1 MYQFSV
7 GKLIIILLVLLFSVL
22 YILPTPGAFFDPL
35 YGHLPLWMQK
45 RLPQFETTDANTIQV
60 DLKGVKYPTGVDF
73 GDATKILQQ
82 ILRSQLDKIGFD
94 LQDGETGDYLFQVNE
109 TKDLLKVQFLAD
121 KSQLELGRILRSLHL
136 RGSMPEVI
144 RRLVPAERLQLGLDL
159 KGGVYLVLEVDIE
172 ESKKDLLQEHRVSI
186 PNQLRSAKPRILCRT
201 VEEQGETLL
210 VHIGIPSRIRNV
222 PSERQEYLNKAEEI
236 LESLDFFTSPVSF
249 EDRENDKEKIVI
261 YKLEIAKAERYSDQ
275 AIDRVLTVL
284 RNRIDAFGVTEPSIR
299 REEGKP
305 RIIIELPGAKDSSK
319 SLDIVKTMGQLEFK
333 IVKNNPGTNSP
344 WIVSKGSKPDP
355 TELPEET
362 EVRQH
367 YEDESWFVVEKLA
380 SVSGDRIRNAYP
392 SPGQTGLEIVVSLE
406 LDGAGARS
414 FAEVTT
420 QHTGELLAII
430 LDNKVQSAPRINEP
444 IPSGNAQISGK
455 FSIDE
460 ATYLANILKS
470 GAYPVQVQIAEERTA
485 SPTLGQK
492 SIKNGIK
499 AGVIGMGLVLLF
511 MLVYYHASGL
521 IAIVA
526 LVFNMLIVLGGL
538 AGFGATLTLPGIAGL
553 VLTIGMGVDA
563 NVLIFE
569 RIREELR
576 RNKGS
581 GKTVWLAIENGYSR
595 AFWTILDAN
604 LTTFA
609 VALILYNFGT
619 GPIRGFAVTL
629 SIGILA
635 SFFTAIV
642 VTKELY
648 GWFIGN
654 RQIEKLSI

>member
-1 MYQFSV
+1 MYQFSA
-7 GKLIIILLVLLFSVL
+7 GKLILILLVLIFSVL
-22 YILPTPGAFFDPL
+22 YILPTPDRFFDPL
-35 YGHLPLWMQK
+35 YGHMPLWMQK
-45 RLPQFETTDANTIQV
+45 KLPQSQFETVQENSIEVNLKDVQFPKGTDFV
-60 DLKGVKYPTGVDF
+60 DTTETLQLILKN
-73 GDATKILQQ
+73 
-82 ILRSQLDKIGFD
+82 RLDKAGFS
-94 LQDGETGDYLFQVNE
+94 LSDGVNGDYQFEVDEANE
-109 TKDLLKVQFLAD
+109 RLKVLFLMD
-121 KSQLELGRILRSLHL
+121 KSQNELQRILSQLHL
-136 RGSMPEVI
+136 WGRMPEIV

-159 KGGVYLVLEVDIE
+159 RGGVYLVLEVNID
-172 ESKKDLLQEHRVSI
+172 ESKKDLLEETKISI
-186 PNQLRSAKPRILCRT
+186 PNQMRSATPRILCRT

-210 VHIGIPSRIRNV
+210 VQVGIPSRIQNNKD
-222 PSERQEYLNKAEEI
+222 EKQTYLSKAEEI
-236 LESLDFFTSPVSF
+236 LDSIDFFTQPIRVDTVGS
-249 EDRENDKEKIVI
+249 KIVTYQI
-261 YKLEIAKAERYSDQ
+261 GITEAEKYSDQ

-284 RNRIDAFGVTEPSIR
+284 RNRIDAFGVSEPSIR

-333 IVKNNPGTNSP
+333 VVKSNPANSSP
-344 WIVSKGSKPDP
+344 WILPKGSKPKPD
-355 TELPEET
+355 ELPEGT
-362 EVRQH
+362 EVIQH
-367 YEDESWFVVEKLA
+367 YEDDSWFVVEKLA

-392 SPGQTGLEIVVSLE
+392 SRGGQTGLDIVVSLE
-406 LDGAGARS
+406 LDAAGTRS

-430 LDNKVQSAPRINEP
+430 LDNKIQSAPRINEP
-444 IPSGNAQISGK
+444 IPSGNAQISGS
-455 FSIDE
+455 FSFDE

-485 SPTLGQK
+485 SPTLGQQ
-492 SIKNGIK
+492 SIKNGMY
-499 AGVIGMGLVLLF
+499 AGLFGMGVVLLF
-511 MLVYYHASGL
+511 MLIYYRGSGL
-521 IAIVA
+521 VAIVA
-526 LVFNMLIVLGGL
+526 LAFNMLIVLGGL

-553 VLTIGMGVDA
+553 VLTIGMAVDA

-576 RNKGS
+576 NGRR
-581 GKTVWLAIENGYSR
+581 VWTAIENGYSR

-609 VALILYNFGT
+609 VALVLYNFGT

-654 RQIEKLSI
+654 RQISKLSI

>member
-1 MYQFSV
+1 MYQFSA
-7 GKLIIILLVLLFSVL
+7 GKLILILLVLIFSVL
-22 YILPTPGAFFDPL
+22 YILPTPDRFFDPL
-35 YGHLPLWMQK
+35 YGHMPLWMQK
-45 RLPQFETTDANTIQV
+45 KLPQSQFETVQENSIEVNLKDVQFPKGTDFVDTTETLQLILKNRLDKAGFSLSDGVNGDYQFEVDEANER
-60 DLKGVKYPTGVDF
+60 LKVLFLMDKSQNE
-73 GDATKILQQ
+73 LQQ
-82 ILRSQLDKIGFD
+82 ILSQL
-94 LQDGETGDYLFQVNE
+94 
-109 TKDLLKVQFLAD
+109 
-121 KSQLELGRILRSLHL
+121 HL
-136 RGSMPEVI
+136 WGSMPEIV

-159 KGGVYLVLEVDIE
+159 RGGVYLVLEVNID
-172 ESKKDLLQEHRVSI
+172 ESKKDLLEETKISI
-186 PNQLRSAKPRILCRT
+186 PNQMRSATPRILCRT

-210 VHIGIPSRIRNV
+210 VQVGIPSRIQNNKD
-222 PSERQEYLNKAEEI
+222 EKQTYLSKAEEI
-236 LESLDFFTSPVSF
+236 LDSIDFFTQPIRVDTVGS
-249 EDRENDKEKIVI
+249 KIVTYQI
-261 YKLEIAKAERYSDQ
+261 GITEAEKYSDQ

-284 RNRIDAFGVTEPSIR
+284 RNRIDAFGVSEPSIR

-333 IVKNNPGTNSP
+333 VVKSNPANSSP
-344 WIVSKGSKPDP
+344 WILPKGSKPKPD
-355 TELPEET
+355 ELPEGT
-362 EVRQH
+362 EVIQH
-367 YEDESWFVVEKLA
+367 YEDDSWFVVEKLA

-392 SPGQTGLEIVVSLE
+392 SRGGQTGLDIVVSLE
-406 LDGAGARS
+406 LDAAGTRS

-430 LDNKVQSAPRINEP
+430 LDNKIQSAPRINEP
-444 IPSGNAQISGK
+444 IPSGNAQISGS
-455 FSIDE
+455 FSFDE

-485 SPTLGQK
+485 SPTLGQQ
-492 SIKNGIK
+492 SIKNGMY
-499 AGVIGMGLVLLF
+499 AGLFGMGVVLLF
-511 MLVYYHASGL
+511 MLIYYRGSGL
-521 IAIVA
+521 VAIIALA
-526 LVFNMLIVLGGL
+526 FNMLIVLGGL

-553 VLTIGMGVDA
+553 VLTIGMAVDA

-576 RNKGS
+576 NGRR
-581 GKTVWLAIENGYSR
+581 VWTAIENGYSR

-609 VALILYNFGT
+609 VALVLYNFGT

-654 RQIEKLSI
+654 RQISKLSI

>member
-1 MYQFSV
+1 MYQFSA
-7 GKLIIILLVLLFSVL
+7 GKLILILLVLIFSVL
-22 YILPTPGAFFDPL
+22 YILPTPDRFFDPL
-35 YGHLPLWMQK
+35 YGHMPLWMQK
-45 RLPQFETTDANTIQV
+45 KLPQSQFETVQENSIEVNLKDVQFPKGTDFVDTTETLQLILKNRLDKAGFSLSDGVNGDYQFEVDEANER
-60 DLKGVKYPTGVDF
+60 LKVLFLMDKSQNE
-73 GDATKILQQ
+73 LQQ
-82 ILRSQLDKIGFD
+82 ILSQL
-94 LQDGETGDYLFQVNE
+94 
-109 TKDLLKVQFLAD
+109 
-121 KSQLELGRILRSLHL
+121 HL
-136 RGSMPEVI
+136 WGSMPEIV

-159 KGGVYLVLEVDIE
+159 RGGVYLVLEVNID
-172 ESKKDLLQEHRVSI
+172 ESKKDLLEETKISI
-186 PNQLRSAKPRILCRT
+186 PNQMRSATPRILCRT

-210 VHIGIPSRIRNV
+210 VQVGIPSRIQNNKD
-222 PSERQEYLNKAEEI
+222 EKQTYLSKAEEI
-236 LESLDFFTSPVSF
+236 LDSIDFFTQPIRVDTVGS
-249 EDRENDKEKIVI
+249 KIVTYQI
-261 YKLEIAKAERYSDQ
+261 GITEAEKYSDQ

-284 RNRIDAFGVTEPSIR
+284 RNRIDAFGVSEPSIR

-333 IVKNNPGTNSP
+333 VVKSNPANSSP
-344 WIVSKGSKPDP
+344 WILPKGSKPKPD
-355 TELPEET
+355 ELPEGT
-362 EVRQH
+362 EVIQH
-367 YEDESWFVVEKLA
+367 YEDDSWFVVEKLA

-392 SPGQTGLEIVVSLE
+392 SRGGQTGLDIVVSLE
-406 LDGAGARS
+406 LDAAGTRS

-430 LDNKVQSAPRINEP
+430 LDNKIQSAPRINEP
-444 IPSGNAQISGK
+444 IPSGNAQISGS
-455 FSIDE
+455 FSFDE

-485 SPTLGQK
+485 SPTLGQQ
-492 SIKNGIK
+492 SIQNGMY
-499 AGVIGMGLVLLF
+499 AGLFGMGVVLLF
-511 MLVYYHASGL
+511 MLIYYRGSGL
-521 IAIVA
+521 VAIVA
-526 LVFNMLIVLGGL
+526 LAFNMLIVLGGL

-553 VLTIGMGVDA
+553 VLTIGMAVDA

-576 RNKGS
+576 NGRR
-581 GKTVWLAIENGYSR
+581 VWTAIENGYSR

-609 VALILYNFGT
+609 VALVLYNFGT

-654 RQIEKLSI
+654 RQISKLSI

>member
-1 MYQFSV
+1 MYQFSA
-7 GKLIIILLVLLFSVL
+7 GKLILILLVLIFSVL
-22 YILPTPGAFFDPL
+22 YILPTPDRFFDPL
-35 YGHLPLWMQK
+35 YGHMPLWMQK
-45 RLPQFETTDANTIQV
+45 KLPQSQFETVQENSIEVNLKDVQFPKGTDFVDTTETLQLILKNRLDKAGFSLSDGVNGDYQFEVDEANER
-60 DLKGVKYPTGVDF
+60 LKVLFLMDKSQNE
-73 GDATKILQQ
+73 LQQ
-82 ILRSQLDKIGFD
+82 ILSQL
-94 LQDGETGDYLFQVNE
+94 
-109 TKDLLKVQFLAD
+109 
-121 KSQLELGRILRSLHL
+121 HL
-136 RGSMPEVI
+136 WGSMPEIV

-159 KGGVYLVLEVDIE
+159 RGGVYLVLEVNID
-172 ESKKDLLQEHRVSI
+172 ESKKDLLEETKTSI
-186 PNQLRSAKPRILCRT
+186 PNQMRSATPRILCRT

-210 VHIGIPSRIRNV
+210 VQVGIPSRIQNNKD
-222 PSERQEYLNKAEEI
+222 EKQTYLSKAEEI
-236 LESLDFFTSPVSF
+236 LDSIDFFTQPIRVDTVGS
-249 EDRENDKEKIVI
+249 KIVTYQI
-261 YKLEIAKAERYSDQ
+261 GITEAEKYSDQ

-284 RNRIDAFGVTEPSIR
+284 RNRIDAFGVSEPSIR

-305 RIIIELPGAKDSSK
+305 RIMIELPGAKDSSK

-333 IVKNNPGTNSP
+333 VVKSNPANSSP
-344 WIVSKGSKPDP
+344 WILPKGSKPKPD
-355 TELPEET
+355 ELPEGT
-362 EVRQH
+362 EVIQH
-367 YEDESWFVVEKLA
+367 YEDDSWFVVEKLA

-392 SPGQTGLEIVVSLE
+392 SRGGQTGLDIVVSLE
-406 LDGAGARS
+406 LDAAGTRN

-430 LDNKVQSAPRINEP
+430 LDNKIQSAPRINEP
-444 IPSGNAQISGK
+444 IPSGNAQISGS
-455 FSIDE
+455 FSFDE

-485 SPTLGQK
+485 SPTLGQQ
-492 SIKNGIK
+492 SIKNGMY
-499 AGVIGMGLVLLF
+499 AGLFGMGVVLLF
-511 MLVYYHASGL
+511 MLIYYRGSGL
-521 IAIVA
+521 VAIVA
-526 LVFNMLIVLGGL
+526 LAFNMLIVLGGL

-553 VLTIGMGVDA
+553 VLTIGMAVDA

-576 RNKGS
+576 NGRR
-581 GKTVWLAIENGYSR
+581 VWTAIENGYSR

-609 VALILYNFGT
+609 VALVLYNFGT

-654 RQIEKLSI
+654 RQISKLSI

>member
-1 MYQFSV
+1 MYQFSA
-7 GKLIIILLVLLFSVL
+7 GKLILILLVLIFSVL
-22 YILPTPGAFFDPL
+22 YILPTPDRFFDPL
-35 YGHLPLWMQK
+35 YGHMPLWMQK
-45 RLPQFETTDANTIQV
+45 KLPQSQFETVQENSIEVNLKDVQFPKGTDFVDTTETLQLILKNRLDKAGFSLSDGVNGDYQFEVDEANER
-60 DLKGVKYPTGVDF
+60 LKVLFLMDKSQNE
-73 GDATKILQQ
+73 LQQ
-82 ILRSQLDKIGFD
+82 ILSQL
-94 LQDGETGDYLFQVNE
+94 
-109 TKDLLKVQFLAD
+109 
-121 KSQLELGRILRSLHL
+121 HL
-136 RGSMPEVI
+136 WGSMPEIV

-159 KGGVYLVLEVDIE
+159 RGGVYLVLEVNID
-172 ESKKDLLQEHRVSI
+172 ESKKDLLEETKISI
-186 PNQLRSAKPRILCRT
+186 PNQMRSATPRILCRT

-210 VHIGIPSRIRNV
+210 VQVGIPSRIQNNKD
-222 PSERQEYLNKAEEI
+222 EKQTYLSKAEEI
-236 LESLDFFTSPVSF
+236 LDSIDFFTQPIRVDTVGS
-249 EDRENDKEKIVI
+249 KIVTYQI
-261 YKLEIAKAERYSDQ
+261 GITEAEKYSDQ

-284 RNRIDAFGVTEPSIR
+284 RNRIDAFGVSEPSIR

-333 IVKNNPGTNSP
+333 VVKSNPANSSP
-344 WIVSKGSKPDP
+344 WILPKGSKPKPD
-355 TELPEET
+355 ELPEGT
-362 EVRQH
+362 EVIQH
-367 YEDESWFVVEKLA
+367 YEDDSWFVVEKLA

-392 SPGQTGLEIVVSLE
+392 SRGGQTGLDIVVSLE
-406 LDGAGARS
+406 LDAAGTRS

-430 LDNKVQSAPRINEP
+430 LDNKIQSAPRINEP
-444 IPSGNAQISGK
+444 IPSGNAQISGS
-455 FSIDE
+455 FSFDE

-485 SPTLGQK
+485 SPTLGQR
-492 SIKNGIK
+492 SIKNGMY
-499 AGVIGMGLVLLF
+499 AGLFGMGVVLLF
-511 MLVYYHASGL
+511 MLIYYRGSGL
-521 IAIVA
+521 VAIVA
-526 LVFNMLIVLGGL
+526 LAFNMLIVLGGL

-553 VLTIGMGVDA
+553 VLTIGMAVDA

-576 RNKGS
+576 NGRR
-581 GKTVWLAIENGYSR
+581 VWTAIENGYSR

-609 VALILYNFGT
+609 VALVLYNFGT

-654 RQIEKLSI
+654 RQISKLSI

>member
-1 MYQFSV
+1 MYQFSA
-7 GKLIIILLVLLFSVL
+7 GKLILILLVLIFSVL
-22 YILPTPGAFFDPL
+22 YILPTPDRFFDPL
-35 YGHLPLWMQK
+35 YGHMPLWMQK
-45 RLPQFETTDANTIQV
+45 KLPQSQFETVQENSIEVNLKDVQFPKGTDFVDTTETLQLILKNRLDKAGFSLSDGVNGDYQFEVDEANER
-60 DLKGVKYPTGVDF
+60 LKVLFLMDKSQNE
-73 GDATKILQQ
+73 LQQ
-82 ILRSQLDKIGFD
+82 ILSQL
-94 LQDGETGDYLFQVNE
+94 
-109 TKDLLKVQFLAD
+109 
-121 KSQLELGRILRSLHL
+121 HL
-136 RGSMPEVI
+136 WGSMPEIV

-159 KGGVYLVLEVDIE
+159 RGGVYLVLEVNID
-172 ESKKDLLQEHRVSI
+172 ESKKDLLEETKISI
-186 PNQLRSAKPRILCRT
+186 PNQMRSATPRILCRT

-210 VHIGIPSRIRNV
+210 VQVGIPSRIQNNKD
-222 PSERQEYLNKAEEI
+222 EKQTYLSKAEEI
-236 LESLDFFTSPVSF
+236 LDSIDFFTQPIRVDTVGS
-249 EDRENDKEKIVI
+249 KIVTYQI
-261 YKLEIAKAERYSDQ
+261 GITEAEKYSDQ

-284 RNRIDAFGVTEPSIR
+284 RNRIDAFGVSEPSIR

-333 IVKNNPGTNSP
+333 VVKSNPANSSP
-344 WIVSKGSKPDP
+344 WILPKGSKPKPD
-355 TELPEET
+355 ELPEGT
-362 EVRQH
+362 EVIQH
-367 YEDESWFVVEKLA
+367 YEDDSWFVVEKLA

-392 SPGQTGLEIVVSLE
+392 SRGGQTGLDIVVSLE
-406 LDGAGARS
+406 LDAAGTRS

-430 LDNKVQSAPRINEP
+430 LDNKIQSAPRINEP
-444 IPSGNAQISGK
+444 IPSGNAQISGS
-455 FSIDE
+455 FSFDE

-485 SPTLGQK
+485 SPTLGQQ
-492 SIKNGIK
+492 SIKNGMY
-499 AGVIGMGLVLLF
+499 AGLFGMGVVLLF
-511 MLVYYHASGL
+511 MLIYYRGSGL
-521 IAIVA
+521 VAIVA
-526 LVFNMLIVLGGL
+526 LAFNMLIVLGGL

-553 VLTIGMGVDA
+553 VLTIGMAVDA

-576 RNKGS
+576 NGRR
-581 GKTVWLAIENGYSR
+581 VWTAIENGYSR

-609 VALILYNFGT
+609 VALALYNFGT

-654 RQIEKLSI
+654 RQISKLSI

>member
-1 MYQFSV
+1 MYQFSA
-7 GKLIIILLVLLFSVL
+7 GKLILILLVLIFSVL
-22 YILPTPGAFFDPL
+22 YILPTPDRFFDPL
-35 YGHLPLWMQK
+35 YGHMPLWMQK
-45 RLPQFETTDANTIQV
+45 KLPQSQFETVQENSIEINLKDVQFPKGTDFVDTTETLQLILKNRLDKAGFSLSDGVNGDYQFEVDEANER
-60 DLKGVKYPTGVDF
+60 LKVLFLMDKSQNE
-73 GDATKILQQ
+73 LQQ
-82 ILRSQLDKIGFD
+82 ILSQL
-94 LQDGETGDYLFQVNE
+94 
-109 TKDLLKVQFLAD
+109 
-121 KSQLELGRILRSLHL
+121 HL
-136 RGSMPEVI
+136 WGSMPEIV

-159 KGGVYLVLEVDIE
+159 KGGVYLVLEVNID
-172 ESKKDLLQEHRVSI
+172 ESKKDLLEETKISI
-186 PNQLRSAKPRILCRT
+186 PNQMRSATPRILCRT

-210 VHIGIPSRIRNV
+210 VQVGIPSRIQNNKD
-222 PSERQEYLNKAEEI
+222 EKQTYLSKAEEI
-236 LESLDFFTSPVSF
+236 LDSIDFFTQPIRVDTVGS
-249 EDRENDKEKIVI
+249 KIVTYQI
-261 YKLEIAKAERYSDQ
+261 GITEAEKYSDQ

-284 RNRIDAFGVTEPSIR
+284 RNRIDAFGVSEPSIR

-333 IVKNNPGTNSP
+333 VVKSNPANSSP
-344 WIVSKGSKPDP
+344 WILPKGSKPKPD
-355 TELPEET
+355 ELPEGT
-362 EVRQH
+362 EVIQH
-367 YEDESWFVVEKLA
+367 YEDDSWFVVEKLA

-392 SPGQTGLEIVVSLE
+392 SRGGQTGLDIVVSLE
-406 LDGAGARS
+406 LDAAGTRS

-430 LDNKVQSAPRINEP
+430 LDNKIQSAPRINEP
-444 IPSGNAQISGK
+444 IPSGNAQISGS
-455 FSIDE
+455 FSFDE

-485 SPTLGQK
+485 SPTLGQQ
-492 SIKNGIK
+492 SIKNGMY
-499 AGVIGMGLVLLF
+499 AGLFGMGVVLLF
-511 MLVYYHASGL
+511 MLIYYRGSGL
-521 IAIVA
+521 VAIVA
-526 LVFNMLIVLGGL
+526 LAFNMLIVLGGL

-553 VLTIGMGVDA
+553 VLTIGMAVDA

-576 RNKGS
+576 NGRR
-581 GKTVWLAIENGYSR
+581 VWTAIENGYSR

-609 VALILYNFGT
+609 VALVLYNFGT

-654 RQIEKLSI
+654 RQISKLSI

>member
-1 MYQFSV
+1 MYQFSA
-7 GKLIIILLVLLFSVL
+7 GKLILILLVLIFSVL
-22 YILPTPGAFFDPL
+22 YILPTPDRFFDPL
-35 YGHLPLWMQK
+35 YGHMPLWMQK
-45 RLPQFETTDANTIQV
+45 KLPQSQFETVQENSIEVNLKDVQFPKGTDFVDTTETLQLILKNRLDKAGFSLSDGVNGDYQFEVDEANER
-60 DLKGVKYPTGVDF
+60 LKVLFLMDKSQNE
-73 GDATKILQQ
+73 LQQ
-82 ILRSQLDKIGFD
+82 ILSQL
-94 LQDGETGDYLFQVNE
+94 
-109 TKDLLKVQFLAD
+109 
-121 KSQLELGRILRSLHL
+121 HL
-136 RGSMPEVI
+136 WGSMPEIV

-159 KGGVYLVLEVDIE
+159 KGGVYLVLEVNID
-172 ESKKDLLQEHRVSI
+172 ESKKDLLEETKISI
-186 PNQLRSAKPRILCRT
+186 PNQMRSATPRILCRT

-210 VHIGIPSRIRNV
+210 VQVGIPSRIQNNKD
-222 PSERQEYLNKAEEI
+222 EKQTYLSKAEEI
-236 LESLDFFTSPVSF
+236 LDSIDFFTQPIRVDTVGS
-249 EDRENDKEKIVI
+249 KIVTYQI
-261 YKLEIAKAERYSDQ
+261 GITEAEKYSDQ

-284 RNRIDAFGVTEPSIR
+284 RNRIDAFGVSEPSIR

-333 IVKNNPGTNSP
+333 VVKSNPANSSP
-344 WIVSKGSKPDP
+344 WILPKGSKPKPD
-355 TELPEET
+355 ELPEGT
-362 EVRQH
+362 EVIQH
-367 YEDESWFVVEKLA
+367 YEDDSWFVVEKLA

-392 SPGQTGLEIVVSLE
+392 SRGGQTGLDIVVSLE
-406 LDGAGARS
+406 LDAAGTRS

-430 LDNKVQSAPRINEP
+430 LDNKIQSAPRINEP
-444 IPSGNAQISGK
+444 IPSGNAQISGS
-455 FSIDE
+455 FSFDE

-485 SPTLGQK
+485 SPTLGQQ
-492 SIKNGIK
+492 SIQNGMY
-499 AGVIGMGLVLLF
+499 AGLFGMGVVLLF
-511 MLVYYHASGL
+511 MLIYYRGSGL
-521 IAIVA
+521 VAIVA
-526 LVFNMLIVLGGL
+526 LAFNMLIVLGGL

-553 VLTIGMGVDA
+553 VLTIGMAVDA

-576 RNKGS
+576 NGRR
-581 GKTVWLAIENGYSR
+581 VWTAIENGYSR

-609 VALILYNFGT
+609 VALVLYNFGT

-654 RQIEKLSI
+654 RQISKLSI

>member
-1 MYQFSV
+1 MYQFSA
-7 GKLIIILLVLLFSVL
+7 GKLILILLVLIFSVL
-22 YILPTPGAFFDPL
+22 YILPTPDRFFDPL
-35 YGHLPLWMQK
+35 YGHMPLWMQK
-45 RLPQFETTDANTIQV
+45 KLPQSQFETIQKNSIEVNLKDVQFPKGTDFV
-60 DLKGVKYPTGVDF
+60 DTTEALKL
-73 GDATKILQQ
+73 ILKN
-82 ILRSQLDKIGFD
+82 RLDKAGFS
-94 LQDGETGDYLFQVNE
+94 LSDGINGDYQFEVDEANE
-109 TKDLLKVQFLAD
+109 RLKVLFLMD
-121 KSQLELGRILRSLHL
+121 KSQNELQRILSQLHL
-136 RGSMPEVI
+136 WGSMPEIV

-159 KGGVYLVLEVDIE
+159 RGGVYLVLEVNIE
-172 ESKKDLLQEHRVSI
+172 ESKKDLLEETKISI
-186 PNQLRSAKPRILCRT
+186 PNQMKSATPRILCRT
-201 VEEQGETLL
+201 VEEKGETLL
-210 VHIGIPSRIRNV
+210 VKVGIPSRIQNNID
-222 PSERQEYLNKAEEI
+222 EKQAYLSKAEEI
-236 LESLDFFTSPVSF
+236 LNSIDFFTQPVQIETVGS
-249 EDRENDKEKIVI
+249 KIVTYQI
-261 YKLEIAKAERYSDQ
+261 GITEAEKYSDQ

-284 RNRIDAFGVTEPSIR
+284 RNRIDAFGVSEPSIR

-333 IVKNNPGTNSP
+333 VVKSNPANSRP
-344 WIVSKGSKPDP
+344 WILPKGNKPKPD
-355 TELPEET
+355 ELPEGT
-362 EVRQH
+362 EVIQH
-367 YEDESWFVVEKLA
+367 YEDDSWFVVEKLA

-392 SPGQTGLEIVVSLE
+392 SRGGQTGLDIVVSLE
-406 LDGAGARS
+406 LDAEGTRS

-430 LDNKVQSAPRINEP
+430 LDNKIQSAPRINEP
-444 IPSGNAQISGK
+444 IPSGNAQISGS
-455 FSIDE
+455 FSFDE

-485 SPTLGQK
+485 SPTLGQQ
-492 SIKNGIK
+492 SIKNGRN
-499 AGVIGMGLVLLF
+499 AGLIGMGLVLLF
-511 MLVYYHASGL
+511 MLIYYRGSGL
-521 IAIVA
+521 VAIVA
-526 LVFNMLIVLGGL
+526 LAFNMLIVLGGL

-553 VLTIGMGVDA
+553 VLTIGMAVDA

-576 RNKGS
+576 NGRR
-581 GKTVWLAIENGYSR
+581 VWAAIENGYSR

-609 VALILYNFGT
+609 VALVLYNFGT

-654 RQIEKLSI
+654 RQISKLSI

>member
-1 MYQFSV
+1 MYQFSA
-7 GKLIIILLVLLFSVL
+7 GKLILILLVLIFSVL
-22 YILPTPGAFFDPL
+22 YILPTPDRFFDPL
-35 YGHLPLWMQK
+35 YGHMPLWMQK
-45 RLPQFETTDANTIQV
+45 KLPQSQFETIQKNSIEVNLKDVQFPKGTDFV
-60 DLKGVKYPTGVDF
+60 DTTETLKL
-73 GDATKILQQ
+73 ILKN
-82 ILRSQLDKIGFD
+82 RLDKAGFS
-94 LQDGETGDYLFQVNE
+94 LSDGINGDYQFEVDEANE
-109 TKDLLKVQFLAD
+109 RLKVLFLMD
-121 KSQLELGRILRSLHL
+121 KSQNELQRILSQLHL
-136 RGSMPEVI
+136 WGSMPEIV

-159 KGGVYLVLEVDIE
+159 RGGVYLVLEVNIE
-172 ESKKDLLQEHRVSI
+172 ESKKDLLEETKISI
-186 PNQLRSAKPRILCRT
+186 PNQMKSATPRILCRT
-201 VEEQGETLL
+201 VEEKGETLL
-210 VHIGIPSRIRNV
+210 VKVGIPSRIQNNMD
-222 PSERQEYLNKAEEI
+222 EKQAYLGKAEEI
-236 LESLDFFTSPVSF
+236 LNSIDFFTQPVQIETVGS
-249 EDRENDKEKIVI
+249 KIVTYQI
-261 YKLEIAKAERYSDQ
+261 GITEAEKYSDQ

-284 RNRIDAFGVTEPSIR
+284 RNRIDAFGVSEPSIR

-333 IVKNNPGTNSP
+333 VVKSNPANSRP
-344 WIVSKGSKPDP
+344 WILPKGNKPKPD
-355 TELPEET
+355 ELPEGT
-362 EVRQH
+362 EVIQH
-367 YEDESWFVVEKLA
+367 YEDDSWFVVEKLA

-392 SPGQTGLEIVVSLE
+392 SRGGQTGLDIVVSLE
-406 LDGAGARS
+406 LDAEGTRS

-430 LDNKVQSAPRINEP
+430 LDNKIQSAPRINEP
-444 IPSGNAQISGK
+444 IPSGNAQISGS
-455 FSIDE
+455 FSFDE

-485 SPTLGQK
+485 SPTLGQQ
-492 SIKNGIK
+492 SIKNGMN
-499 AGVIGMGLVLLF
+499 AGLIGMGLVLLF
-511 MLVYYHASGL
+511 MLIYYRGSGL
-521 IAIVA
+521 VAIVA
-526 LVFNMLIVLGGL
+526 LAFNMLIVLGGL

-553 VLTIGMGVDA
+553 VLTIGMAVDA

-576 RNKGS
+576 NGRR
-581 GKTVWLAIENGYSR
+581 VWAAIENGYSR

-609 VALILYNFGT
+609 VALVLYNFGT

-654 RQIEKLSI
+654 RQISKLSI

>member
-1 MYQFSV
+1 MYQFSA
-7 GKLIIILLVLLFSVL
+7 GKLILILLVLIFSVL
-22 YILPTPGAFFDPL
+22 YILPTPDRFFDPL
-35 YGHLPLWMQK
+35 YGHMPLWMQK
-45 RLPQFETTDANTIQV
+45 KLPQSQFETVQENSIEVNLKDVQFPKGTDFVDTTEALQLILKNRLDKAGFSLSDGVNGDYQFEVDEANER
-60 DLKGVKYPTGVDF
+60 LKVLFLMDKSQNE
-73 GDATKILQQ
+73 LQQ
-82 ILRSQLDKIGFD
+82 ILSQL
-94 LQDGETGDYLFQVNE
+94 
-109 TKDLLKVQFLAD
+109 
-121 KSQLELGRILRSLHL
+121 HL
-136 RGSMPEVI
+136 WGSMPEIV

-159 KGGVYLVLEVDIE
+159 RGGVYLVLEVNID
-172 ESKKDLLQEHRVSI
+172 ESKKDLLEETKISI
-186 PNQLRSAKPRILCRT
+186 PNQMRSATPRILCRT

-210 VHIGIPSRIRNV
+210 VQVGIPSRIQNNKD
-222 PSERQEYLNKAEEI
+222 EKQTYLSKAEEI
-236 LESLDFFTSPVSF
+236 LDSIDFFTQPIRVDTVGS
-249 EDRENDKEKIVI
+249 KIVTYQI
-261 YKLEIAKAERYSDQ
+261 GITEAEKYSDQ

-284 RNRIDAFGVTEPSIR
+284 RNRIDAFGVSEPSIR

-333 IVKNNPGTNSP
+333 VVKSNPANSSP
-344 WIVSKGSKPDP
+344 WILPKGSKPKPD
-355 TELPEET
+355 ELPEGT
-362 EVRQH
+362 EVIQH
-367 YEDESWFVVEKLA
+367 YEDDSWFVVEKLA

-392 SPGQTGLEIVVSLE
+392 SRGGQTGLDIVVSLE
-406 LDGAGARS
+406 LDAAGTRS

-430 LDNKVQSAPRINEP
+430 LDNKIQSAPRINEP
-444 IPSGNAQISGK
+444 IPSGNAQISGS
-455 FSIDE
+455 FSFDE

-485 SPTLGQK
+485 SPTLGQQ
-492 SIKNGIK
+492 SIKNGMY
-499 AGVIGMGLVLLF
+499 AGLFGMGVVLLF
-511 MLVYYHASGL
+511 MLIYYRGSGL
-521 IAIVA
+521 VAIVA
-526 LVFNMLIVLGGL
+526 LAFNMLIVLGGL

-553 VLTIGMGVDA
+553 VLTIGMAVDA

-576 RNKGS
+576 NGRR
-581 GKTVWLAIENGYSR
+581 VWTAIENGYSR

-609 VALILYNFGT
+609 VALVLYNFGT

-654 RQIEKLSI
+654 RQISKLSI

>member
-1 MYQFSV
+1 MYQFSA
-7 GKLIIILLVLLFSVL
+7 GKLILILLVLIFSVL
-22 YILPTPGAFFDPL
+22 YILPTPDRFFDPL
-35 YGHLPLWMQK
+35 YGHMPLWMQK
-45 RLPQFETTDANTIQV
+45 KLPQSQFETIQENSIEVNLKDVQFPKGTDFV
-60 DLKGVKYPTGVDF
+60 DTTETLKL
-73 GDATKILQQ
+73 ILKN
-82 ILRSQLDKIGFD
+82 RLDKAGFS
-94 LQDGETGDYLFQVNE
+94 LSDGINGDYQFEVDEANE
-109 TKDLLKVQFLAD
+109 RLKVLFLMD
-121 KSQLELGRILRSLHL
+121 KSQNELQRILSQLHL
-136 RGSMPEVI
+136 WGSMPEIV

-159 KGGVYLVLEVDIE
+159 RGGVYLVLEVNIE
-172 ESKKDLLQEHRVSI
+172 ESKKDLLEETKISI
-186 PNQLRSAKPRILCRT
+186 PNQMKSATPRILCRT
-201 VEEQGETLL
+201 VEEKGETLL
-210 VHIGIPSRIRNV
+210 VKVGIPSRIQNNMD
-222 PSERQEYLNKAEEI
+222 EKQAYLSKAEEI
-236 LESLDFFTSPVSF
+236 LNSIDFFTQPVPTETVGS
-249 EDRENDKEKIVI
+249 KIVTYQI
-261 YKLEIAKAERYSDQ
+261 GITEAEKYSDQ

-284 RNRIDAFGVTEPSIR
+284 RNRIDAFGVSEPSIR

-333 IVKNNPGTNSP
+333 VVKSNPENSRP
-344 WIVSKGSKPDP
+344 WILPKGNKPKPD
-355 TELPEET
+355 ELPEGT
-362 EVRQH
+362 EVIQH
-367 YEDESWFVVEKLA
+367 YEDDSWFVVEKLA

-392 SPGQTGLEIVVSLE
+392 SRGGQTGLDIVVSLE
-406 LDGAGARS
+406 LDAEGTRS

-430 LDNKVQSAPRINEP
+430 LDNKIQSAPRINEP
-444 IPSGNAQISGK
+444 IPSGNAQISGS
-455 FSIDE
+455 FSFDE

-485 SPTLGQK
+485 SPTLGQQ
-492 SIKNGIK
+492 SIKNGMK
-499 AGVIGMGLVLLF
+499 AGLIGMGLVLLF
-511 MLVYYHASGL
+511 MLIYYRGSGL
-521 IAIVA
+521 VAIVA
-526 LVFNMLIVLGGL
+526 LAFNMLIVLGGL

-553 VLTIGMGVDA
+553 VLTIGMAVDA

-576 RNKGS
+576 NGRR
-581 GKTVWLAIENGYSR
+581 VWAAIENGYSR

-609 VALILYNFGT
+609 VALVLYNFGT

-654 RQIEKLSI
+654 RQISKLSI

>member
-1 MYQFSV
+1 MYQFSA
-7 GKLIIILLVLLFSVL
+7 GKLILILLVLIFSVL
-22 YILPTPGAFFDPL
+22 YILPTPDRFFDPL
-35 YGHLPLWMQK
+35 YGHMPLWMQK
-45 RLPQFETTDANTIQV
+45 KLPQSQFETVQENSIEVNLKDVQFPKGTDFVDTTETLQLILKNRLDKAGFSLSDGVNGDYQFEVDEANER
-60 DLKGVKYPTGVDF
+60 LKVLFLMDKSQNE
-73 GDATKILQQ
+73 LQQ
-82 ILRSQLDKIGFD
+82 ILSQL
-94 LQDGETGDYLFQVNE
+94 
-109 TKDLLKVQFLAD
+109 
-121 KSQLELGRILRSLHL
+121 HL
-136 RGSMPEVI
+136 WGSMPEIV

-159 KGGVYLVLEVDIE
+159 RGGVYLVLEVNID
-172 ESKKDLLQEHRVSI
+172 ESKKDLLEETKISI
-186 PNQLRSAKPRILCRT
+186 PNQMRSATPRILCRT

-210 VHIGIPSRIRNV
+210 VQVGIPSRIQNNKD
-222 PSERQEYLNKAEEI
+222 EKQTYLSKAEEI
-236 LESLDFFTSPVSF
+236 LDSIDFFTQPIRVDTVGS
-249 EDRENDKEKIVI
+249 KIVTYQI
-261 YKLEIAKAERYSDQ
+261 GITEAEKYSDQ

-284 RNRIDAFGVTEPSIR
+284 RNRIDAFGVSEPSIR

-333 IVKNNPGTNSP
+333 VVKSNPANSSP
-344 WIVSKGSKPDP
+344 WILPKGSKPKPD
-355 TELPEET
+355 ELPEGT
-362 EVRQH
+362 EVIQH
-367 YEDESWFVVEKLA
+367 YEDDSWFVVEKLA

-392 SPGQTGLEIVVSLE
+392 SRGGQTGLDIVVSLE
-406 LDGAGARS
+406 LDAAGTRS

-430 LDNKVQSAPRINEP
+430 LDNKIQSAPRINEP
-444 IPSGNAQISGK
+444 IPSGNAQISGS
-455 FSIDE
+455 FSFDE

-485 SPTLGQK
+485 SPTLGEQ
-492 SIKNGIK
+492 SIKNGVK
-499 AGVIGMGLVLLF
+499 AGLFGMGVVLLF
-511 MLVYYHASGL
+511 MLIYYRGSGL
-521 IAIVA
+521 VAIVA
-526 LVFNMLIVLGGL
+526 LAFNMLIVLGGL

-553 VLTIGMGVDA
+553 VLTIGMAVDA

-576 RNKGS
+576 NGRR
-581 GKTVWLAIENGYSR
+581 VWTAIENGYSR

-609 VALILYNFGT
+609 VALVLYNFGT

-654 RQIEKLSI
+654 RQISKLSI

>member
-1 MYQFSV
+1 MYQFSA
-7 GKLIIILLVLLFSVL
+7 GKLILILLVLIFSVL
-22 YILPTPGAFFDPL
+22 YILPTPDRFFDPL
-35 YGHLPLWMQK
+35 YGHMPLWMQK
-45 RLPQFETTDANTIQV
+45 KLPQSQFETVQENSIEVNLKDVQFPKGTDFVDTTETLQLILKNRLDKAGFSLSDGVNGDYQFEVDEANER
-60 DLKGVKYPTGVDF
+60 LKVLFLMDKSQNE
-73 GDATKILQQ
+73 LQQ
-82 ILRSQLDKIGFD
+82 ILSQL
-94 LQDGETGDYLFQVNE
+94 
-109 TKDLLKVQFLAD
+109 
-121 KSQLELGRILRSLHL
+121 HL
-136 RGSMPEVI
+136 WGSMPEIV

-159 KGGVYLVLEVDIE
+159 RGGVYLVLEVNID
-172 ESKKDLLQEHRVSI
+172 ESKKDLLEETKTSI
-186 PNQLRSAKPRILCRT
+186 PNQMRSATPRILCRT

-210 VHIGIPSRIRNV
+210 VQVGIPSRIQNNKD
-222 PSERQEYLNKAEEI
+222 EKQTYLSKAEEI
-236 LESLDFFTSPVSF
+236 LDSIDFFTQPIRVDTVGS
-249 EDRENDKEKIVI
+249 KIVTYQI
-261 YKLEIAKAERYSDQ
+261 GITEAEKYSDQ

-284 RNRIDAFGVTEPSIR
+284 RNRIDAFGVSEPSIR

-333 IVKNNPGTNSP
+333 VVKSNPANSSP
-344 WIVSKGSKPDP
+344 WILPKGSKPKPD
-355 TELPEET
+355 ELPEGT
-362 EVRQH
+362 EVIQH
-367 YEDESWFVVEKLA
+367 YEDDSWFVVEKLA

-392 SPGQTGLEIVVSLE
+392 SRGGQTGLDIVVSLE
-406 LDGAGARS
+406 LDAAGTRS

-430 LDNKVQSAPRINEP
+430 LDNKIQSAPRINEP
-444 IPSGNAQISGK
+444 IPSGNAQISGS
-455 FSIDE
+455 FSFDE

-485 SPTLGQK
+485 SPTLGQQ
-492 SIKNGIK
+492 SIKNGMS
-499 AGVIGMGLVLLF
+499 AGLFGMGVVLLF
-511 MLVYYHASGL
+511 MLIYYRGSGL
-521 IAIVA
+521 VAIVA
-526 LVFNMLIVLGGL
+526 LAFNMLIVLGGL

-553 VLTIGMGVDA
+553 VLTIGMAVDA

-576 RNKGS
+576 NGRR
-581 GKTVWLAIENGYSR
+581 VWTAIENGYSR

-609 VALILYNFGT
+609 VALVLYNFGT

-654 RQIEKLSI
+654 RQISKLSI

>member
-1 MYQFSV
+1 MYQFSA
-7 GKLIIILLVLLFSVL
+7 GKLILILLVLIFSVL
-22 YILPTPGAFFDPL
+22 YILPTPDRFFDPL
-35 YGHLPLWMQK
+35 YGHMPLWMQK
-45 RLPQFETTDANTIQV
+45 KLPQSQFETVQENSIEVNLKDVQFPKGTDFVDTTETLQLILKNRLDKAGFSLSDGVNGDYQFEVDEANER
-60 DLKGVKYPTGVDF
+60 LKVLFLMDKSQNE
-73 GDATKILQQ
+73 LQQ
-82 ILRSQLDKIGFD
+82 ILSQL
-94 LQDGETGDYLFQVNE
+94 
-109 TKDLLKVQFLAD
+109 
-121 KSQLELGRILRSLHL
+121 HL
-136 RGSMPEVI
+136 WGSMPEIV

-159 KGGVYLVLEVDIE
+159 RGGVYLVLEVNID
-172 ESKKDLLQEHRVSI
+172 ESKKDLLEETKISI
-186 PNQLRSAKPRILCRT
+186 PNQMRSATPRIHCRT
-201 VEEQGETLL
+201 VEEKGETLL
-210 VHIGIPSRIRNV
+210 VQVGIPSRIQNNKD
-222 PSERQEYLNKAEEI
+222 EKQTYLSKAEEI
-236 LESLDFFTSPVSF
+236 LDSIDFFTQPIRVDTVGS
-249 EDRENDKEKIVI
+249 KIVTYQI
-261 YKLEIAKAERYSDQ
+261 GITEAEKYSDQ

-284 RNRIDAFGVTEPSIR
+284 RNRIDAFGVSEPSIR

-333 IVKNNPGTNSP
+333 VVKSNPANSSP
-344 WIVSKGSKPDP
+344 WILPKGSKPKPD
-355 TELPEET
+355 ELPEGT
-362 EVRQH
+362 EVIQH
-367 YEDESWFVVEKLA
+367 YEDDSWFVVEKLA

-392 SPGQTGLEIVVSLE
+392 SRGGQTGLDIVVSLE
-406 LDGAGARS
+406 LDAAGTRS

-430 LDNKVQSAPRINEP
+430 LDNKIQSAPRINEP
-444 IPSGNAQISGK
+444 IPSGNAQISGS
-455 FSIDE
+455 FSFDE

-485 SPTLGQK
+485 SPTLGQQ
-492 SIKNGIK
+492 SIKNGMY
-499 AGVIGMGLVLLF
+499 AGLFGMGVVLLF
-511 MLVYYHASGL
+511 MLIYYRGSGL
-521 IAIVA
+521 VAIVA
-526 LVFNMLIVLGGL
+526 LAFNMLIVLGGL

-553 VLTIGMGVDA
+553 VLTIGMAVDA

-576 RNKGS
+576 NGRR
-581 GKTVWLAIENGYSR
+581 VWTAIENGYSR

-609 VALILYNFGT
+609 VALVLYNFGT

-654 RQIEKLSI
+654 RQISKLSI

>member
-1 MYQFSV
+1 MYQFSA
-7 GKLIIILLVLLFSVL
+7 GKLILILLVLIFSVL
-22 YILPTPGAFFDPL
+22 YILPTPDRFYDPL
-35 YGHLPLWMQK
+35 YGHMPLWMQK
-45 RLPQFETTDANTIQV
+45 KLPQSQFETTQKNSIEVNLKDVQFPKGTDFV
-60 DLKGVKYPTGVDF
+60 DTTETLKL
-73 GDATKILQQ
+73 ILKN
-82 ILRSQLDKIGFD
+82 RLDKAGFS
-94 LQDGETGDYLFQVNE
+94 LSDGINGNYQFEVDEANE
-109 TKDLLKVQFLAD
+109 RLKVLFLMD
-121 KSQLELGRILRSLHL
+121 KSQNELQRILSQLHL
-136 RGSMPEVI
+136 WGSMPEIV

-159 KGGVYLVLEVDIE
+159 KGGVYLVLEVNIE
-172 ESKKDLLQEHRVSI
+172 ESKKDLLEETKISI
-186 PNQLRSAKPRILCRT
+186 PNQMKSATPRILCRT
-201 VEEQGETLL
+201 VEEKGETLL
-210 VHIGIPSRIRNV
+210 VKVGIPSRIQNNMD
-222 PSERQEYLNKAEEI
+222 EKQAYLSKAEEI
-236 LESLDFFTSPVSF
+236 LNSIDFFTQPVQIETVGS
-249 EDRENDKEKIVI
+249 KIVTYQI
-261 YKLEIAKAERYSDQ
+261 GITEAEKYSDQ

-284 RNRIDAFGVTEPSIR
+284 RNRIDAFGVSEPSIR

-333 IVKNNPGTNSP
+333 VVKSNPANSRP
-344 WIVSKGSKPDP
+344 WILPKGNKPKPD
-355 TELPEET
+355 ELPEGT
-362 EVRQH
+362 EVIQH
-367 YEDESWFVVEKLA
+367 YEDDSWFVVEKLA

-392 SPGQTGLEIVVSLE
+392 SRGGQTGLDIVVSLE
-406 LDGAGARS
+406 LDAEGTRS

-430 LDNKVQSAPRINEP
+430 LDNKIQSAPRINEP
-444 IPSGNAQISGK
+444 IPSGNAQISGS
-455 FSIDE
+455 FSFDE

-485 SPTLGQK
+485 SPTLGQQ
-492 SIKNGIK
+492 SIKNGMN
-499 AGVIGMGLVLLF
+499 AGLIGMGLVLLF
-511 MLVYYHASGL
+511 MLIYYRGSGL
-521 IAIVA
+521 VAIVA
-526 LVFNMLIVLGGL
+526 LAFNMLIVLGGL

-553 VLTIGMGVDA
+553 VLTIGMAVDA

-576 RNKGS
+576 NGRR
-581 GKTVWLAIENGYSR
+581 VWAAIENGYSR

-609 VALILYNFGT
+609 VALVLYNFGT

-654 RQIEKLSI
+654 RQISKLSI

>member
-1 MYQFSV
+1 MYQFSA
-7 GKLIIILLVLLFSVL
+7 GKLILILLVLIFSVL
-22 YILPTPGAFFDPL
+22 YILPTPDRFFDPL
-35 YGHLPLWMQK
+35 YGHMPLWMQK
-45 RLPQFETTDANTIQV
+45 KLPQSQFETIQKNSIEVNLKDVQFPKGTDFV
-60 DLKGVKYPTGVDF
+60 
-73 GDATKILQQ
+73 DATETLKLILKN
-82 ILRSQLDKIGFD
+82 RLDKAGFS
-94 LQDGETGDYLFQVNE
+94 LSDGINGDYQFEVDEANE
-109 TKDLLKVQFLAD
+109 RLKVLFLMD
-121 KSQLELGRILRSLHL
+121 KSQNELQRILSQLHL
-136 RGSMPEVI
+136 WGSMPEIV

-159 KGGVYLVLEVDIE
+159 RGGVYLVLEVNIE
-172 ESKKDLLQEHRVSI
+172 ESKKDLLEETKISI
-186 PNQLRSAKPRILCRT
+186 PNQMKSATPRILCRT
-201 VEEQGETLL
+201 VEEKGETLL
-210 VHIGIPSRIRNV
+210 VKVGIPSRIQNNMD
-222 PSERQEYLNKAEEI
+222 EKQAYLSKAEEI
-236 LESLDFFTSPVSF
+236 LNSIDFFTQPVQIETVGS
-249 EDRENDKEKIVI
+249 KIVTYQI
-261 YKLEIAKAERYSDQ
+261 GITEAEKYSDQ

-284 RNRIDAFGVTEPSIR
+284 RNRIDAFGVSEPSIR

-333 IVKNNPGTNSP
+333 VVKSNPANSRP
-344 WIVSKGSKPDP
+344 WILPKGNKPKPD
-355 TELPEET
+355 ELPEGT
-362 EVRQH
+362 EVIQH
-367 YEDESWFVVEKLA
+367 YEDDSWFVVEKLA

-392 SPGQTGLEIVVSLE
+392 SRGGQTGLDIVVSLE
-406 LDGAGARS
+406 LDAEGTRS

-430 LDNKVQSAPRINEP
+430 LDNKIQSAPRINEP
-444 IPSGNAQISGK
+444 IPSGNAQISGS
-455 FSIDE
+455 FSFDE

-485 SPTLGQK
+485 SPTLGQQ
-492 SIKNGIK
+492 SIKNGMN
-499 AGVIGMGLVLLF
+499 AGLIGMGLVLLF
-511 MLVYYHASGL
+511 MLIYYRGSGL
-521 IAIVA
+521 VAIVA
-526 LVFNMLIVLGGL
+526 LAFNMLIVLGGL

-553 VLTIGMGVDA
+553 VLTIGMAVDA

-576 RNKGS
+576 NGRR
-581 GKTVWLAIENGYSR
+581 VWAAIENGYSR

-609 VALILYNFGT
+609 VALVLYNFGT

-654 RQIEKLSI
+654 RQISKLSI

>member
-1 MYQFSV
+1 MYQFSA
-7 GKLIIILLVLLFSVL
+7 GKLILILLVLIFSVL
-22 YILPTPGAFFDPL
+22 YILPTPDRFFDPL
-35 YGHLPLWMQK
+35 YGHMPLWMQK
-45 RLPQFETTDANTIQV
+45 KLPQSQFETVQENSIEVNLKDVQFPKGTDFVDTTETLQLILKNRLDKAGFSLSDGVNGDYQFEVDEANER
-60 DLKGVKYPTGVDF
+60 LKVLFLMDKSQNE
-73 GDATKILQQ
+73 LQQ
-82 ILRSQLDKIGFD
+82 ILSQL
-94 LQDGETGDYLFQVNE
+94 
-109 TKDLLKVQFLAD
+109 
-121 KSQLELGRILRSLHL
+121 HL
-136 RGSMPEVI
+136 WGSMPEIV

-159 KGGVYLVLEVDIE
+159 RGGVYLVLEVNID
-172 ESKKDLLQEHRVSI
+172 ESKKDLLEETKISI
-186 PNQLRSAKPRILCRT
+186 PNQMRSATPRILCRT
-201 VEEQGETLL
+201 VEEKGETLL
-210 VHIGIPSRIRNV
+210 VQVGIPSRIQNNKD
-222 PSERQEYLNKAEEI
+222 EKQTYLSKAEEI
-236 LESLDFFTSPVSF
+236 LDSIDFFTQPIRVDTVGS
-249 EDRENDKEKIVI
+249 KIVTYQI
-261 YKLEIAKAERYSDQ
+261 GITEAEKYSDQ

-284 RNRIDAFGVTEPSIR
+284 RNRIDAFGVSEPSIR

-333 IVKNNPGTNSP
+333 VVKSNPANSSP
-344 WIVSKGSKPDP
+344 WILPKGSKPKPD
-355 TELPEET
+355 ELPEGT
-362 EVRQH
+362 EVIQH
-367 YEDESWFVVEKLA
+367 YEDDSWFVVEKLA

-392 SPGQTGLEIVVSLE
+392 SRGGQTGLDIVVSLE
-406 LDGAGARS
+406 LDAAGTRS

-430 LDNKVQSAPRINEP
+430 LDNKIQSAPRINEP
-444 IPSGNAQISGK
+444 IPSGNAQISGS
-455 FSIDE
+455 FSFDE

-485 SPTLGQK
+485 SPTLGQR
-492 SIKNGIK
+492 SIKNGMY
-499 AGVIGMGLVLLF
+499 AGLFGMGVVLLF
-511 MLVYYHASGL
+511 MLIYYRGSGL
-521 IAIVA
+521 VAIVA
-526 LVFNMLIVLGGL
+526 LAFNMLIVLGGL

-553 VLTIGMGVDA
+553 VLTIGMAVDA

-576 RNKGS
+576 NGRR
-581 GKTVWLAIENGYSR
+581 VWTAIENGYSR

-609 VALILYNFGT
+609 VALVLYNFGT

-654 RQIEKLSI
+654 RQISKLSI

>member
-1 MYQFSV
+1 MYQFSA
-7 GKLIIILLVLLFSVL
+7 GKLILILLVLIFSVL
-22 YILPTPGAFFDPL
+22 YILPTPDRFFDPL
-35 YGHLPLWMQK
+35 YGHMPLWMQK
-45 RLPQFETTDANTIQV
+45 KLPQSQFDTVQENSIEVNLKDVQFPKGTDFVDTTETLQLILKNRLDKAGFSLSDGVNGDYQFEVDEANER
-60 DLKGVKYPTGVDF
+60 LKVLFLMDKSQNE
-73 GDATKILQQ
+73 LQQ
-82 ILRSQLDKIGFD
+82 ILSQL
-94 LQDGETGDYLFQVNE
+94 
-109 TKDLLKVQFLAD
+109 
-121 KSQLELGRILRSLHL
+121 HL
-136 RGSMPEVI
+136 WGSMPEIV

-159 KGGVYLVLEVDIE
+159 KGGVYLVLEVNID
-172 ESKKDLLQEHRVSI
+172 ESKKDLLEETKISI
-186 PNQLRSAKPRILCRT
+186 PNQMRSATPRILCRT
-201 VEEQGETLL
+201 VEEQDETLL
-210 VHIGIPSRIRNV
+210 VQVGIPSRIQNNKD
-222 PSERQEYLNKAEEI
+222 EKQTYLSKAEEI
-236 LESLDFFTSPVSF
+236 LDSIDFFTQPIRVDTAGS
-249 EDRENDKEKIVI
+249 KIVTYQI
-261 YKLEIAKAERYSDQ
+261 GITEAEKYSDQ

-284 RNRIDAFGVTEPSIR
+284 RNRIDAFGVSEPSIR

-333 IVKNNPGTNSP
+333 VVKSNPANSSP
-344 WIVSKGSKPDP
+344 WILPKGSKPKPD
-355 TELPEET
+355 ELPEGT
-362 EVRQH
+362 EVIQH
-367 YEDESWFVVEKLA
+367 YEDDSWFVVEKLA

-392 SPGQTGLEIVVSLE
+392 SRGGQTGLDIVVSLE
-406 LDGAGARS
+406 LDAAGTRS

-430 LDNKVQSAPRINEP
+430 LDNKIQSAPRINEP
-444 IPSGNAQISGK
+444 IPSGNAQISGS
-455 FSIDE
+455 FSFDE

-485 SPTLGQK
+485 SPTLGQQ
-492 SIKNGIK
+492 SIKNGMY
-499 AGVIGMGLVLLF
+499 AGLFGMGVVLLF
-511 MLVYYHASGL
+511 MLIYYRGSGL
-521 IAIVA
+521 VAIVA
-526 LVFNMLIVLGGL
+526 LAFNMLIVLGGL

-553 VLTIGMGVDA
+553 VLTIGMAVDA

-576 RNKGS
+576 NGRR
-581 GKTVWLAIENGYSR
+581 VWTAIENGYSR

-609 VALILYNFGT
+609 VALVLYNFGT

-654 RQIEKLSI
+654 RQISKLSI

>member
-1 MYQFSV
+1 MYQFSA
-7 GKLIIILLVLLFSVL
+7 GKLILILLVLIFSVL
-22 YILPTPGAFFDPL
+22 YILPTPDRFFDPL
-35 YGHLPLWMQK
+35 YGHMPLWMQK
-45 RLPQFETTDANTIQV
+45 KLPQSQFETIQKNSIEVNLKDVQFPKGTDFV
-60 DLKGVKYPTGVDF
+60 DTTETLKL
-73 GDATKILQQ
+73 ILKN
-82 ILRSQLDKIGFD
+82 RLDKAGFS
-94 LQDGETGDYLFQVNE
+94 LSDGINGDYQFEVDEANE
-109 TKDLLKVQFLAD
+109 RLKVLFLMD
-121 KSQLELGRILRSLHL
+121 KSQNELQRILSQLHL
-136 RGSMPEVI
+136 WGSMPEIV

-159 KGGVYLVLEVDIE
+159 RGGVYLVLEVNIE
-172 ESKKDLLQEHRVSI
+172 ESKKDLLEETKISI
-186 PNQLRSAKPRILCRT
+186 PNQMKSATPRILCRT
-201 VEEQGETLL
+201 VEEKGETLL
-210 VHIGIPSRIRNV
+210 VKVGIPSRIQNNMD
-222 PSERQEYLNKAEEI
+222 EKQAYLSKAEEI
-236 LESLDFFTSPVSF
+236 LNSIDFFTQPVQIETVGS
-249 EDRENDKEKIVI
+249 KIVTYQI
-261 YKLEIAKAERYSDQ
+261 GITEAEKYSDQ

-284 RNRIDAFGVTEPSIR
+284 RNRIDAFGVSEPSIR

-333 IVKNNPGTNSP
+333 VVKSNPANSRP
-344 WIVSKGSKPDP
+344 WILPKGNKPKPD
-355 TELPEET
+355 ELPEGT
-362 EVRQH
+362 EVIQH
-367 YEDESWFVVEKLA
+367 YEDDSWFVVEKLA

-392 SPGQTGLEIVVSLE
+392 SRGGQTGLDIVVSLE
-406 LDGAGARS
+406 LDAEGTRS

-430 LDNKVQSAPRINEP
+430 LDNKIQSAPRINEP
-444 IPSGNAQISGK
+444 IPSGNAQISGS
-455 FSIDE
+455 FSFDE

-485 SPTLGQK
+485 SPTLGQQ
-492 SIKNGIK
+492 SIKNGRN
-499 AGVIGMGLVLLF
+499 AGLIGMGLVLLF
-511 MLVYYHASGL
+511 MLIYYRGSGL
-521 IAIVA
+521 VAIVA
-526 LVFNMLIVLGGL
+526 LAFNMLIVLGGL

-553 VLTIGMGVDA
+553 VLTIGMAVDA

-576 RNKGS
+576 NGRR
-581 GKTVWLAIENGYSR
+581 VWAAIENGYSR

-609 VALILYNFGT
+609 VALVLYNFGT

-654 RQIEKLSI
+654 RQISKLSI

>member
-1 MYQFSV
+1 MYQFSA
-7 GKLIIILLVLLFSVL
+7 GKLILILLVLIFSVL
-22 YILPTPGAFFDPL
+22 YILPTPDRFFDPL
-35 YGHLPLWMQK
+35 YGHMPLWMQK
-45 RLPQFETTDANTIQV
+45 KLPQSQFETIQKNSIEVNLKDVQFPKGTDFV
-60 DLKGVKYPTGVDF
+60 DTTETLKL
-73 GDATKILQQ
+73 ILKN
-82 ILRSQLDKIGFD
+82 RLDKAGFS
-94 LQDGETGDYLFQVNE
+94 LSDGINGDYQFEVDEANE
-109 TKDLLKVQFLAD
+109 RLKVLFLMD
-121 KSQLELGRILRSLHL
+121 KSQNELQRILSQLHL
-136 RGSMPEVI
+136 WGSMPEIV

-159 KGGVYLVLEVDIE
+159 RGGVYLVLEVNIE
-172 ESKKDLLQEHRVSI
+172 ESKKDLLEETKISI
-186 PNQLRSAKPRILCRT
+186 PNQMKSATPRILCRT
-201 VEEQGETLL
+201 VEEKGETLL
-210 VHIGIPSRIRNV
+210 VKVGIPSRIQNNMD
-222 PSERQEYLNKAEEI
+222 EKQAYLSKAEEI
-236 LESLDFFTSPVSF
+236 LNSIDFFTQPVQIETVGS
-249 EDRENDKEKIVI
+249 KIVTYQI
-261 YKLEIAKAERYSDQ
+261 GITEAEKYSDQ

-284 RNRIDAFGVTEPSIR
+284 RNRIDAFGVSEPSIR

-333 IVKNNPGTNSP
+333 VVKSNPANSRP
-344 WIVSKGSKPDP
+344 WILPKGNKPKPD
-355 TELPEET
+355 ELPEGT
-362 EVRQH
+362 EVIQH
-367 YEDESWFVVEKLA
+367 YEDDSWFVVEKLA

-392 SPGQTGLEIVVSLE
+392 SRGGQTGLDIVVSLE
-406 LDGAGARS
+406 LDAEGTRS

-430 LDNKVQSAPRINEP
+430 LDNKIQSAPRINEP
-444 IPSGNAQISGK
+444 IPSGNAQISGS
-455 FSIDE
+455 FSFDE

-485 SPTLGQK
+485 SPTLGQQ
-492 SIKNGIK
+492 SIKNGMN
-499 AGVIGMGLVLLF
+499 AGLIGMGLVLLF
-511 MLVYYHASGL
+511 MLIYYRGSGL
-521 IAIVA
+521 VAIVA
-526 LVFNMLIVLGGL
+526 LAFNMLIVLGGL

-553 VLTIGMGVDA
+553 VLTIGMAVDA

-576 RNKGS
+576 NGRR
-581 GKTVWLAIENGYSR
+581 VWAAIENGYSR

-609 VALILYNFGT
+609 VALVLYNFGT

-654 RQIEKLSI
+654 RQISKLSI

>member
-1 MYQFSV
+1 MYQFSA
-7 GKLIIILLVLLFSVL
+7 GKLILILLVLIFSVL
-22 YILPTPGAFFDPL
+22 YILPTPDRFFDPL
-35 YGHLPLWMQK
+35 YGHMPLWMQK
-45 RLPQFETTDANTIQV
+45 KLPQSQFETVQENSIEVNLKDVQFPKGTDFVDTTETLQLILKNRLDKAGFSLSDGVNGDYQFEVDEANER
-60 DLKGVKYPTGVDF
+60 LKVLFLMDKSQNE
-73 GDATKILQQ
+73 LQQ
-82 ILRSQLDKIGFD
+82 ILSQL
-94 LQDGETGDYLFQVNE
+94 
-109 TKDLLKVQFLAD
+109 
-121 KSQLELGRILRSLHL
+121 HL
-136 RGSMPEVI
+136 WGSMPEIV

-159 KGGVYLVLEVDIE
+159 RGGVYLVLEVNID
-172 ESKKDLLQEHRVSI
+172 ESKKDLLEETKISI
-186 PNQLRSAKPRILCRT
+186 PNQMRSATPRILCRT

-210 VHIGIPSRIRNV
+210 VQVGIPSRIQNNKD
-222 PSERQEYLNKAEEI
+222 EKQTYLSKAEEI
-236 LESLDFFTSPVSF
+236 LDSIDFFTQPIRVDTVGS
-249 EDRENDKEKIVI
+249 KIVTYQI
-261 YKLEIAKAERYSDQ
+261 GITEAEKYSDQ

-284 RNRIDAFGVTEPSIR
+284 RNRIDAFGVSEPSIR

-333 IVKNNPGTNSP
+333 VVKSNPANNSP
-344 WIVSKGSKPDP
+344 WILPKGSKPKPD
-355 TELPEET
+355 ELPEGT
-362 EVRQH
+362 EVIQH
-367 YEDESWFVVEKLA
+367 YEDDSWFVVEKLA

-392 SPGQTGLEIVVSLE
+392 SRGGQTGLDIVVSLE
-406 LDGAGARS
+406 LDAAGTRS

-430 LDNKVQSAPRINEP
+430 LDNKIQSAPRINEP
-444 IPSGNAQISGK
+444 IPSGNAQISGS
-455 FSIDE
+455 FSFDE

-485 SPTLGQK
+485 SPTLGQQ
-492 SIKNGIK
+492 SIKNGMY
-499 AGVIGMGLVLLF
+499 AGLFGMGVVLLF
-511 MLVYYHASGL
+511 MLIYYRGSGL
-521 IAIVA
+521 VAIVA
-526 LVFNMLIVLGGL
+526 LAFNMLIVLGGL

-553 VLTIGMGVDA
+553 VLTIGMAVDA

-576 RNKGS
+576 NGRR
-581 GKTVWLAIENGYSR
+581 VWTAIENGYSR

-609 VALILYNFGT
+609 VALVLYNFGT

-654 RQIEKLSI
+654 RQISKLSI

>member
-1 MYQFSV
+1 MYQFSA
-7 GKLIIILLVLLFSVL
+7 GKLILILLVLIFSVL
-22 YILPTPGAFFDPL
+22 YILPTPDRFFDPL
-35 YGHLPLWMQK
+35 YGHMPLWMQK
-45 RLPQFETTDANTIQV
+45 KLPQSQFETVQENSIEVNLKDVQFPKGTDFVDTTETLQLILKNRLDKAGFSLSDGVNGDYQFEVDEANER
-60 DLKGVKYPTGVDF
+60 LKVLFLMDKSQNE
-73 GDATKILQQ
+73 LQQ
-82 ILRSQLDKIGFD
+82 ILSQL
-94 LQDGETGDYLFQVNE
+94 
-109 TKDLLKVQFLAD
+109 
-121 KSQLELGRILRSLHL
+121 HL
-136 RGSMPEVI
+136 WGSMPEIV

-159 KGGVYLVLEVDIE
+159 RGGVYLVLEVNID
-172 ESKKDLLQEHRVSI
+172 ESKKDLLEETKISI
-186 PNQLRSAKPRILCRT
+186 PNQMRSATPRILCRT

-210 VHIGIPSRIRNV
+210 VQVGIPSRIQNNKD
-222 PSERQEYLNKAEEI
+222 EKQTYLSKAEEVLDSI
-236 LESLDFFTSPVSF
+236 DFFTQPIRVDTVGS
-249 EDRENDKEKIVI
+249 KIVTYQI
-261 YKLEIAKAERYSDQ
+261 GITEAEKYSDQ

-284 RNRIDAFGVTEPSIR
+284 RNRIDAFGVSEPSIR

-333 IVKNNPGTNSP
+333 VVKSNPANSSP
-344 WIVSKGSKPDP
+344 WILPKGSKPKPD
-355 TELPEET
+355 ELPEGT
-362 EVRQH
+362 EVIQH
-367 YEDESWFVVEKLA
+367 YEDDSWFVVEKLA

-392 SPGQTGLEIVVSLE
+392 SRGGQTGLDIVVSLE
-406 LDGAGARS
+406 LDAAGTRS

-430 LDNKVQSAPRINEP
+430 LDNKIQSAPRINEP
-444 IPSGNAQISGK
+444 IPSGNAQISGS
-455 FSIDE
+455 FSFDE

-485 SPTLGQK
+485 SPTLGQQ
-492 SIKNGIK
+492 SIKNGMY
-499 AGVIGMGLVLLF
+499 AGLFGMGVVLLF
-511 MLVYYHASGL
+511 MLIYYRGSGL
-521 IAIVA
+521 VAIVA
-526 LVFNMLIVLGGL
+526 LAFNMLIVLGGL

-553 VLTIGMGVDA
+553 VLTIGMAVDA

-576 RNKGS
+576 NGRR
-581 GKTVWLAIENGYSR
+581 VWTAIENGYSR

-609 VALILYNFGT
+609 VALVLYNFGT

-654 RQIEKLSI
+654 RQISKLSI

>member
-1 MYQFSV
+1 MYQFSA
-7 GKLIIILLVLLFSVL
+7 GKLILILLVLIFSVL
-22 YILPTPGAFFDPL
+22 YILPTPDRFFDPL
-35 YGHLPLWMQK
+35 YGHMPLWMQK
-45 RLPQFETTDANTIQV
+45 KLPQSQFETIQENSIEVNLKDVQFPKGTDFVDTTETLKLILKNRLDKAGFSLSDGINGDYQFEVDEANER
-60 DLKGVKYPTGVDF
+60 LKVFFLMDKSQNE
-73 GDATKILQQ
+73 LQQ
-82 ILRSQLDKIGFD
+82 ILSQL
-94 LQDGETGDYLFQVNE
+94 
-109 TKDLLKVQFLAD
+109 
-121 KSQLELGRILRSLHL
+121 HL
-136 RGSMPEVI
+136 WGSMPEIV

-159 KGGVYLVLEVDIE
+159 RGGVYLVLEVNIE
-172 ESKKDLLQEHRVSI
+172 ESKKDLLEETKISI
-186 PNQLRSAKPRILCRT
+186 PNQMKSATPRILCRT
-201 VEEQGETLL
+201 VEEKGETLL
-210 VHIGIPSRIRNV
+210 VKVGIPSRIQNNMD
-222 PSERQEYLNKAEEI
+222 EKQAYLSKAEEI
-236 LESLDFFTSPVSF
+236 LNSIDFFTQPVQIETVGS
-249 EDRENDKEKIVI
+249 KIVTYQI
-261 YKLEIAKAERYSDQ
+261 GITEAEKYSDQ

-284 RNRIDAFGVTEPSIR
+284 RNRIDAFGVSEPSIR

-333 IVKNNPGTNSP
+333 VVKSNPANSRP
-344 WIVSKGSKPDP
+344 WILPKGNKPKPD
-355 TELPEET
+355 ELPEGT
-362 EVRQH
+362 EVIQH
-367 YEDESWFVVEKLA
+367 YEDDSWFVVEKLA

-392 SPGQTGLEIVVSLE
+392 SRGGQTGLDIVVSLE
-406 LDGAGARS
+406 LDAEGTRS

-430 LDNKVQSAPRINEP
+430 LDNKIQSAPRINEP
-444 IPSGNAQISGK
+444 IPSGNAQISGS
-455 FSIDE
+455 FSFDE

-485 SPTLGQK
+485 SPTLGQQ
-492 SIKNGIK
+492 SIKNGMN
-499 AGVIGMGLVLLF
+499 AGLIGMGLVLLF
-511 MLVYYHASGL
+511 MLIYYRGSGL
-521 IAIVA
+521 VAIVA
-526 LVFNMLIVLGGL
+526 LAFNMLIVLGGL

-553 VLTIGMGVDA
+553 VLTIGMAVDA

-576 RNKGS
+576 NGRR
-581 GKTVWLAIENGYSR
+581 VWAAIENGYSR

-609 VALILYNFGT
+609 VALVLYNFGT

-654 RQIEKLSI
+654 RQISKLSI

>member
-1 MYQFSV
+1 MYQFSA
-7 GKLIIILLVLLFSVL
+7 GKLILILLVLIFSVL
-22 YILPTPGAFFDPL
+22 YILPTPDRFFDPL
-35 YGHLPLWMQK
+35 YGHMPLWMQK
-45 RLPQFETTDANTIQV
+45 KLPQSQFETIQKNSIEVNLKDVQFPKGTDFV
-60 DLKGVKYPTGVDF
+60 DTTETLKL
-73 GDATKILQQ
+73 ILKN
-82 ILRSQLDKIGFD
+82 RLDKAGFS
-94 LQDGETGDYLFQVNE
+94 LSDGINGDYQFEVDEANE
-109 TKDLLKVQFLAD
+109 RLKVLFLMD
-121 KSQLELGRILRSLHL
+121 KSQNELQRILSQLHL
-136 RGSMPEVI
+136 WGSMPEIV

-159 KGGVYLVLEVDIE
+159 KGGVYLVLEVNIE
-172 ESKKDLLQEHRVSI
+172 ESKKDLLEETKISI
-186 PNQLRSAKPRILCRT
+186 PNQMKSATPRILCRT
-201 VEEQGETLL
+201 VEEKGETLL
-210 VHIGIPSRIRNV
+210 VKVGIPSRIQNNMD
-222 PSERQEYLNKAEEI
+222 EKQAYLSKAEEI
-236 LESLDFFTSPVSF
+236 LNSIDFFTQPVQIETVGS
-249 EDRENDKEKIVI
+249 KIVTYQI
-261 YKLEIAKAERYSDQ
+261 GITEAEKYSDQ

-284 RNRIDAFGVTEPSIR
+284 RNRIDAFGVSEPSIR

-333 IVKNNPGTNSP
+333 VVKSNPANSRP
-344 WIVSKGSKPDP
+344 WILPKGNKPKPD
-355 TELPEET
+355 ELPEGT
-362 EVRQH
+362 EVIQH
-367 YEDESWFVVEKLA
+367 YEDDSWFVVEKLA

-392 SPGQTGLEIVVSLE
+392 SRGGQTGLDIVVSLE
-406 LDGAGARS
+406 LDAEGTRN

-430 LDNKVQSAPRINEP
+430 LDNKIQSAPRINEP
-444 IPSGNAQISGK
+444 IPSGNAQISGS
-455 FSIDE
+455 FSFDE

-485 SPTLGQK
+485 SPTLGQQ
-492 SIKNGIK
+492 SIKNGMN
-499 AGVIGMGLVLLF
+499 AGLIGMGLVLLF
-511 MLVYYHASGL
+511 MLIYYRGSGL
-521 IAIVA
+521 VAIVA
-526 LVFNMLIVLGGL
+526 LAFNMLIVLGGL

-553 VLTIGMGVDA
+553 VLTIGMAVDA

-576 RNKGS
+576 NGRR
-581 GKTVWLAIENGYSR
+581 VWAAIENGYSR

-609 VALILYNFGT
+609 VALVLYNFGT

-654 RQIEKLSI
+654 RQISKLSI

>member
-1 MYQFSV
+1 MYQFSA
-7 GKLIIILLVLLFSVL
+7 GKLILILLVLIFSVL
-22 YILPTPGAFFDPL
+22 YILPTPDRFFDPL
-35 YGHLPLWMQK
+35 YGHMPLWMQK
-45 RLPQFETTDANTIQV
+45 KLPQSQFETIQKNSIEVNLKDVQFPKGTDFVDTTETLKLILKNRLDKAGFSLSDGINGDYQFEVDEANER
-60 DLKGVKYPTGVDF
+60 LKVLFLMDKSQNE
-73 GDATKILQQ
+73 LQQ
-82 ILRSQLDKIGFD
+82 ILSQL
-94 LQDGETGDYLFQVNE
+94 
-109 TKDLLKVQFLAD
+109 
-121 KSQLELGRILRSLHL
+121 HL
-136 RGSMPEVI
+136 WGSMPEIV

-159 KGGVYLVLEVDIE
+159 RGGVYLVLEVNIE
-172 ESKKDLLQEHRVSI
+172 ESKKDLLEETKISI
-186 PNQLRSAKPRILCRT
+186 PNQMKSATPRILCRT
-201 VEEQGETLL
+201 VEEKGETLL
-210 VHIGIPSRIRNV
+210 VKVGIPSRIQNNMD
-222 PSERQEYLNKAEEI
+222 EKQAYLSKAEEI
-236 LESLDFFTSPVSF
+236 LNSIDFFTQPVQIETVGS
-249 EDRENDKEKIVI
+249 KIVTYQI
-261 YKLEIAKAERYSDQ
+261 GITEAEKYSDQ

-284 RNRIDAFGVTEPSIR
+284 RNRIDAFGVSEPSIR

-333 IVKNNPGTNSP
+333 VVKSNPANSRP
-344 WIVSKGSKPDP
+344 WILPKGNKPKPD
-355 TELPEET
+355 ELPEGT
-362 EVRQH
+362 EVIQH
-367 YEDESWFVVEKLA
+367 YEDDSWFVVEKLA

-392 SPGQTGLEIVVSLE
+392 SRGGQTGLDIVVSLE
-406 LDGAGARS
+406 LDAEGTRS

-430 LDNKVQSAPRINEP
+430 LDNKIQSAPRINEP
-444 IPSGNAQISGK
+444 IPSGNAQISGS
-455 FSIDE
+455 FSFDE

-485 SPTLGQK
+485 SPTLGQQ
-492 SIKNGIK
+492 SIKNGMN
-499 AGVIGMGLVLLF
+499 AGLIGMGLVLLF
-511 MLVYYHASGL
+511 MLIYYRGSGL
-521 IAIVA
+521 VAIVA
-526 LVFNMLIVLGGL
+526 LAFNMLIVLGGL

-553 VLTIGMGVDA
+553 VLTIGMAVDA

-576 RNKGS
+576 NGRR
-581 GKTVWLAIENGYSR
+581 VWAAIENGYSR

-609 VALILYNFGT
+609 VALVLYNFGT

-654 RQIEKLSI
+654 RQISKLSI

>member
-1 MYQFSV
+1 MYQFSA
-7 GKLIIILLVLLFSVL
+7 GKLILILLVLIFSVL
-22 YILPTPGAFFDPL
+22 YILPTPDRFFDPL
-35 YGHLPLWMQK
+35 YGHMPLWMQK
-45 RLPQFETTDANTIQV
+45 KLPQSQFETVQENSIEINLKDVQFPKGTDFVDTTETLQLILKNRLDKAGFSLSDGVNGDYQFEVDEANER
-60 DLKGVKYPTGVDF
+60 LKVLFLMDKSQNE
-73 GDATKILQQ
+73 LQQ
-82 ILRSQLDKIGFD
+82 ILSQL
-94 LQDGETGDYLFQVNE
+94 
-109 TKDLLKVQFLAD
+109 
-121 KSQLELGRILRSLHL
+121 HL
-136 RGSMPEVI
+136 WGSMPEIV

-159 KGGVYLVLEVDIE
+159 KGGVYLVLEVNID
-172 ESKKDLLQEHRVSI
+172 ESKKDLLEETKISI
-186 PNQLRSAKPRILCRT
+186 PNQMRSATPRILCRT

-210 VHIGIPSRIRNV
+210 VQVGIPSRIQNNKD
-222 PSERQEYLNKAEEI
+222 EKQTYLSKAEEI
-236 LESLDFFTSPVSF
+236 LDSIDFFTQPIRVDTVGS
-249 EDRENDKEKIVI
+249 KIVTYQI
-261 YKLEIAKAERYSDQ
+261 GITEAEKYSDQ

-284 RNRIDAFGVTEPSIR
+284 RNRIDAFGVSEPSIR

-333 IVKNNPGTNSP
+333 VVKSNPANSSP
-344 WIVSKGSKPDP
+344 WILPKGSKPKPD
-355 TELPEET
+355 ELPEGT
-362 EVRQH
+362 EVIQH
-367 YEDESWFVVEKLA
+367 YEDDSWFVVEKLA

-392 SPGQTGLEIVVSLE
+392 SRGGQTGLDIVVSLE
-406 LDGAGARS
+406 LDAAGTRS

-430 LDNKVQSAPRINEP
+430 LDNKIQSAPRINEP
-444 IPSGNAQISGK
+444 IPSGNAQISGS
-455 FSIDE
+455 FSFDE

-485 SPTLGQK
+485 SPTLGQQ
-492 SIKNGIK
+492 SIKNGMS
-499 AGVIGMGLVLLF
+499 AGLFGMGVVLLF
-511 MLVYYHASGL
+511 MLIYYRGSGL
-521 IAIVA
+521 VAIVA
-526 LVFNMLIVLGGL
+526 LAFNMLIVLGGL

-553 VLTIGMGVDA
+553 VLTIGMAVDA

-576 RNKGS
+576 NGRR
-581 GKTVWLAIENGYSR
+581 VWTAIENGYSR

-609 VALILYNFGT
+609 VALVLYNFGT

-654 RQIEKLSI
+654 RQISKLSI

>member
-1 MYQFSV
+1 MYQFSA
-7 GKLIIILLVLLFSVL
+7 GKLILILLVLIFSVL
-22 YILPTPGAFFDPL
+22 YILPTPDRFFDPL
-35 YGHLPLWMQK
+35 YGHMPLWMQK
-45 RLPQFETTDANTIQV
+45 KLPQSQFETVQENSIEVNLKDVQFPKGTDFVDTTETLQLILKNRLDKAGFSLSDGVNGDYQFEVDEANER
-60 DLKGVKYPTGVDF
+60 LKVLFLMDKSQNE
-73 GDATKILQQ
+73 LQQ
-82 ILRSQLDKIGFD
+82 ILSQL
-94 LQDGETGDYLFQVNE
+94 
-109 TKDLLKVQFLAD
+109 
-121 KSQLELGRILRSLHL
+121 HL
-136 RGSMPEVI
+136 WGSMPEIV

-159 KGGVYLVLEVDIE
+159 RGGVYLVLEVNID
-172 ESKKDLLQEHRVSI
+172 ESKKDLLEETKISI
-186 PNQLRSAKPRILCRT
+186 PNQMRSATPRILCRT

-210 VHIGIPSRIRNV
+210 VQVGIPSRIQNNK
-222 PSERQEYLNKAEEI
+222 EEKQTYLSKAEEI
-236 LESLDFFTSPVSF
+236 LDSIDFFTQPIRVDTVGS
-249 EDRENDKEKIVI
+249 KIVTYQI
-261 YKLEIAKAERYSDQ
+261 GITEAEKYSDQ

-284 RNRIDAFGVTEPSIR
+284 RNRIDAFGVSEPSIR

-333 IVKNNPGTNSP
+333 VVKSNPANSSP
-344 WIVSKGSKPDP
+344 WILPKGSKPKPD
-355 TELPEET
+355 ELPEGT
-362 EVRQH
+362 EVIQH
-367 YEDESWFVVEKLA
+367 YEDDSWFVVEKLA

-392 SPGQTGLEIVVSLE
+392 SRGGQTGLDIVVSLE
-406 LDGAGARS
+406 LDAAGTRS

-430 LDNKVQSAPRINEP
+430 LDNKIQSAPRINEP
-444 IPSGNAQISGK
+444 IPSGNAQISGS
-455 FSIDE
+455 FSFDE

-485 SPTLGQK
+485 SPTLGQQ
-492 SIKNGIK
+492 SIKNGMY
-499 AGVIGMGLVLLF
+499 AGLFGMGVVLLF
-511 MLVYYHASGL
+511 MLIYYRGSGL
-521 IAIVA
+521 VAIVA
-526 LVFNMLIVLGGL
+526 LAFNMLIVLGGL

-553 VLTIGMGVDA
+553 VLTIGMAVDA

-576 RNKGS
+576 NGRR
-581 GKTVWLAIENGYSR
+581 VWTAIENGYSR

-609 VALILYNFGT
+609 VALVLYNFGT

-654 RQIEKLSI
+654 RQISKLSI

>member
-1 MYQFSV
+1 MYQFSA
-7 GKLIIILLVLLFSVL
+7 GKLILILLVLIFSVL
-22 YILPTPGAFFDPL
+22 YILPTPDRFFDPL
-35 YGHLPLWMQK
+35 YGHMPLWMQK
-45 RLPQFETTDANTIQV
+45 KLPQSQFETVQENSIEVNLKDVQFPKGTDFVDTTETLQLILKNRLDKAGFSLSDGVNGDYQFEVDEANER
-60 DLKGVKYPTGVDF
+60 LKVLFLMDKSQNE
-73 GDATKILQQ
+73 LQQ
-82 ILRSQLDKIGFD
+82 ILSQL
-94 LQDGETGDYLFQVNE
+94 
-109 TKDLLKVQFLAD
+109 
-121 KSQLELGRILRSLHL
+121 HL
-136 RGSMPEVI
+136 WGSMPEIV

-159 KGGVYLVLEVDIE
+159 RGGVYLVLEVNID
-172 ESKKDLLQEHRVSI
+172 ESKKDLLEETKISI
-186 PNQLRSAKPRILCRT
+186 PNQMRSATPRILCRT

-210 VHIGIPSRIRNV
+210 VQVGIPSRIQNNKD
-222 PSERQEYLNKAEEI
+222 EKQTYLSKAEEI
-236 LESLDFFTSPVSF
+236 LDSIDFFTQPIRVDTVGS
-249 EDRENDKEKIVI
+249 KIVTYQI
-261 YKLEIAKAERYSDQ
+261 GITEAEKYSDQ

-284 RNRIDAFGVTEPSIR
+284 RNRIDAFGVSEPSIR

-333 IVKNNPGTNSP
+333 VVKSNPANSSP
-344 WIVSKGSKPDP
+344 WILPKGSKPKPD
-355 TELPEET
+355 ELPEGT
-362 EVRQH
+362 EVIQH
-367 YEDESWFVVEKLA
+367 YEDDSWFVVEKLA

-392 SPGQTGLEIVVSLE
+392 SRGGQTGLDIVVSLE
-406 LDGAGARS
+406 LDAAGTRS

-430 LDNKVQSAPRINEP
+430 LDNKIQSAPRINEP
-444 IPSGNAQISGK
+444 IPSGNAQISGS
-455 FSIDE
+455 FSFDE

-485 SPTLGQK
+485 SPTLGQQ
-492 SIKNGIK
+492 SIKNGMY
-499 AGVIGMGLVLLF
+499 AGLFGMGVVLLF
-511 MLVYYHASGL
+511 MLIYYRGSGL
-521 IAIVA
+521 VAIVA
-526 LVFNMLIVLGGL
+526 LAFNMLIVLGGL

-553 VLTIGMGVDA
+553 VLTIGMAVDA

-576 RNKGS
+576 NGRR
-581 GKTVWLAIENGYSR
+581 VWAAIENGYSR

-609 VALILYNFGT
+609 VALVLYNFGT

-654 RQIEKLSI
+654 RQISKLSI

>member
-1 MYQFSV
+1 MYQFSA
-7 GKLIIILLVLLFSVL
+7 GKLILILLVLIFSVL
-22 YILPTPGAFFDPL
+22 YILPTPDRFFDPL
-35 YGHLPLWMQK
+35 YGHMPLWMQK
-45 RLPQFETTDANTIQV
+45 KLPQSQFETVQENSIEVNLKDVQFPKGTDFVDTTETLQLILKNRLDKAGFSLSDGVNGDYQFEVDEANER
-60 DLKGVKYPTGVDF
+60 LKILFLMDKSQNE
-73 GDATKILQQ
+73 LQQ
-82 ILRSQLDKIGFD
+82 ILSQL
-94 LQDGETGDYLFQVNE
+94 
-109 TKDLLKVQFLAD
+109 
-121 KSQLELGRILRSLHL
+121 HL
-136 RGSMPEVI
+136 WGSMPEIV

-159 KGGVYLVLEVDIE
+159 RGGVYLVLEVNID
-172 ESKKDLLQEHRVSI
+172 ESKKDLLEETKISI
-186 PNQLRSAKPRILCRT
+186 PNQMRSATPRILCRT
-201 VEEQGETLL
+201 VEEKGETLL
-210 VHIGIPSRIRNV
+210 VQVGIPSRIQNNKD
-222 PSERQEYLNKAEEI
+222 EKQTYLSKAEEI
-236 LESLDFFTSPVSF
+236 LDSIDFFTQPIRVDTVGS
-249 EDRENDKEKIVI
+249 KIVTYQI
-261 YKLEIAKAERYSDQ
+261 GITEAEKYSDQ

-284 RNRIDAFGVTEPSIR
+284 RNRIDAFGVSEPSIR

-333 IVKNNPGTNSP
+333 VVKSNPANSSP
-344 WIVSKGSKPDP
+344 WILPKGSKPKPD
-355 TELPEET
+355 ELPEGT
-362 EVRQH
+362 EVIQH
-367 YEDESWFVVEKLA
+367 YEDDSWFVVEKLA

-392 SPGQTGLEIVVSLE
+392 SRGGQTGLDIVVSLE
-406 LDGAGARS
+406 LDAAGTRS

-430 LDNKVQSAPRINEP
+430 LDNKIQSAPRINEP
-444 IPSGNAQISGK
+444 IPSGNAQISGS
-455 FSIDE
+455 FSFDE

-485 SPTLGQK
+485 SPTLGQR
-492 SIKNGIK
+492 SIKNGMY
-499 AGVIGMGLVLLF
+499 AGLFGMGVVLLF
-511 MLVYYHASGL
+511 MLIYYRGSGL
-521 IAIVA
+521 VAIVA
-526 LVFNMLIVLGGL
+526 LAFNMLIVLGGL

-553 VLTIGMGVDA
+553 VLTIGMAVDA

-576 RNKGS
+576 NGRR
-581 GKTVWLAIENGYSR
+581 VWTAIENGYSR

-609 VALILYNFGT
+609 VALVLYNFGT

-654 RQIEKLSI
+654 RQISKLSI

>member
-1 MYQFSV
+1 MYQFSA
-7 GKLIIILLVLLFSVL
+7 GKLILILLVLIFSVL
-22 YILPTPGAFFDPL
+22 YILPTPDRFFDPL
-35 YGHLPLWMQK
+35 YGHMPLWMQK
-45 RLPQFETTDANTIQV
+45 KLPQSQFETVQENSIEVNLKDVQFPKGTDFVDTTETLQLILKNRLDKAGFSLSDGVNGDYQFEVDEANER
-60 DLKGVKYPTGVDF
+60 LKILFLMDKSQNE
-73 GDATKILQQ
+73 LQQ
-82 ILRSQLDKIGFD
+82 ILSQL
-94 LQDGETGDYLFQVNE
+94 
-109 TKDLLKVQFLAD
+109 
-121 KSQLELGRILRSLHL
+121 HL
-136 RGSMPEVI
+136 WGSMPEIV

-159 KGGVYLVLEVDIE
+159 RGGVYLVLEVNID
-172 ESKKDLLQEHRVSI
+172 ESKKDLLEETKISI
-186 PNQLRSAKPRILCRT
+186 PNQMRSATPRILCRT

-210 VHIGIPSRIRNV
+210 VQVGIPSRIQNNKD
-222 PSERQEYLNKAEEI
+222 EKQTYLSKAEEI
-236 LESLDFFTSPVSF
+236 LDSIDFFTQPIRVDTVGS
-249 EDRENDKEKIVI
+249 KIVTYQI
-261 YKLEIAKAERYSDQ
+261 GITEAEKYSDQ

-284 RNRIDAFGVTEPSIR
+284 RNRIDAFGVSEPSIR

-333 IVKNNPGTNSP
+333 VVKSNPANSSP
-344 WIVSKGSKPDP
+344 WILPKGSKPKPD
-355 TELPEET
+355 ELPEGT
-362 EVRQH
+362 EVIQH
-367 YEDESWFVVEKLA
+367 YEDDSWFVVEKLA

-392 SPGQTGLEIVVSLE
+392 SRGGQTGLDIVVSLE
-406 LDGAGARS
+406 LDAAGTRS

-430 LDNKVQSAPRINEP
+430 LDNKIQSAPRINEP
-444 IPSGNAQISGK
+444 IPSGNAQISGS
-455 FSIDE
+455 FSFDE

-485 SPTLGQK
+485 SPTLGQQ
-492 SIKNGIK
+492 SIKNGMY
-499 AGVIGMGLVLLF
+499 AGLFGMGVVLLF
-511 MLVYYHASGL
+511 MLIYYRGSGL
-521 IAIVA
+521 VAIVA
-526 LVFNMLIVLGGL
+526 LAFNMLIVLGGL

-553 VLTIGMGVDA
+553 VLTIGMAVDA

-576 RNKGS
+576 NGRR
-581 GKTVWLAIENGYSR
+581 VWTAIENGYSR

-609 VALILYNFGT
+609 VALVLYNFGT

-654 RQIEKLSI
+654 RQISKLSI

>member
-1 MYQFSV
+1 MYQFSA
-7 GKLIIILLVLLFSVL
+7 GKLILILLVLIFSVL
-22 YILPTPGAFFDPL
+22 YILPTPDRFFDPL
-35 YGHLPLWMQK
+35 YGHMPLWMQK
-45 RLPQFETTDANTIQV
+45 KLPQSQFETVQENSIEVNLKDVQFPKGTDFVDTTETLQLILKNRLDKAGFSLSDGVNGDYQFEVDEANER
-60 DLKGVKYPTGVDF
+60 LKILFLMDKSQNE
-73 GDATKILQQ
+73 LQQ
-82 ILRSQLDKIGFD
+82 ILSQL
-94 LQDGETGDYLFQVNE
+94 
-109 TKDLLKVQFLAD
+109 
-121 KSQLELGRILRSLHL
+121 HL
-136 RGSMPEVI
+136 WGSMPEIV

-159 KGGVYLVLEVDIE
+159 RGGVYLVLEVNID
-172 ESKKDLLQEHRVSI
+172 ESKKDLLEETKISI
-186 PNQLRSAKPRILCRT
+186 PNQMRSATPRILCRT

-210 VHIGIPSRIRNV
+210 VQVGIPSRIQNNKD
-222 PSERQEYLNKAEEI
+222 EKQTYLSKAEEVLDSI
-236 LESLDFFTSPVSF
+236 DFFTQPIRVDTVGS
-249 EDRENDKEKIVI
+249 KIVTYQI
-261 YKLEIAKAERYSDQ
+261 GITEAEKYSDQ

-284 RNRIDAFGVTEPSIR
+284 RNRIDAFGVSEPSIR

-333 IVKNNPGTNSP
+333 VVKSNPANSSP
-344 WIVSKGSKPDP
+344 WILPKGSKPKPD
-355 TELPEET
+355 ELPEGT
-362 EVRQH
+362 EVIQH
-367 YEDESWFVVEKLA
+367 YEDDSWFVVEKLA

-392 SPGQTGLEIVVSLE
+392 SRGGQTGLDIVVSLE
-406 LDGAGARS
+406 LDAAGTRS

-430 LDNKVQSAPRINEP
+430 LDNKIQSAPRINEP
-444 IPSGNAQISGK
+444 IPSGNAQISGS
-455 FSIDE
+455 FSFDE

-485 SPTLGQK
+485 SPTLGQQ
-492 SIKNGIK
+492 SIKNGMY
-499 AGVIGMGLVLLF
+499 AGLFGMGVVLLF
-511 MLVYYHASGL
+511 MLIYYRGSGL
-521 IAIVA
+521 VAIVA
-526 LVFNMLIVLGGL
+526 LAFNMLIVLGGL

-553 VLTIGMGVDA
+553 VLTIGMAVDA

-576 RNKGS
+576 NGRR
-581 GKTVWLAIENGYSR
+581 VWTAIENGYSR

-609 VALILYNFGT
+609 VALVLYNFGT

-654 RQIEKLSI
+654 RQISKLSI

>member
-1 MYQFSV
+1 MYQFSA
-7 GKLIIILLVLLFSVL
+7 GKLILILLVLIFSVL
-22 YILPTPGAFFDPL
+22 YILPTPDRFFDPL
-35 YGHLPLWMQK
+35 YGHMPLWMQK
-45 RLPQFETTDANTIQV
+45 KLPQSQFETIQKNSIEVNLKDVQFPKGTDFV
-60 DLKGVKYPTGVDF
+60 DTTETLKL
-73 GDATKILQQ
+73 ILKN
-82 ILRSQLDKIGFD
+82 RLDKAGFS
-94 LQDGETGDYLFQVNE
+94 LSDGINGDYQFEVDEANE
-109 TKDLLKVQFLAD
+109 RLKVLFLMD
-121 KSQLELGRILRSLHL
+121 KSQNELQRILSQLHL
-136 RGSMPEVI
+136 WGSMPEIV

-159 KGGVYLVLEVDIE
+159 RGGVYLVLEVNIE
-172 ESKKDLLQEHRVSI
+172 ESKKDLLEETKISI
-186 PNQLRSAKPRILCRT
+186 PNQMKSATPRILCRT
-201 VEEQGETLL
+201 VEEKGETLL
-210 VHIGIPSRIRNV
+210 VKVGIPSRIQNNMD
-222 PSERQEYLNKAEEI
+222 EKQAYLSKAEEI
-236 LESLDFFTSPVSF
+236 LNSIDFFTQPVQTETVGS
-249 EDRENDKEKIVI
+249 KIVTYQI
-261 YKLEIAKAERYSDQ
+261 GITEAEKYSDQ

-284 RNRIDAFGVTEPSIR
+284 RNRIDAFGVSEPSIR

-333 IVKNNPGTNSP
+333 VVKSNPANSRP
-344 WIVSKGSKPDP
+344 WILPKGNKPKPD
-355 TELPEET
+355 ELPEGT
-362 EVRQH
+362 EVIQH
-367 YEDESWFVVEKLA
+367 YEDDSWFVVEKLA

-392 SPGQTGLEIVVSLE
+392 SRGGQTGLDIVVSLE
-406 LDGAGARS
+406 LDAEGTRS

-430 LDNKVQSAPRINEP
+430 LDNKIQSAPRINEP
-444 IPSGNAQISGK
+444 IPSGNAQISGS
-455 FSIDE
+455 FSFDE

-485 SPTLGQK
+485 SPTLGQQ
-492 SIKNGIK
+492 SIKNGMN
-499 AGVIGMGLVLLF
+499 AGLIGMGLVLLF
-511 MLVYYHASGL
+511 MLIYYRGSGL
-521 IAIVA
+521 VAIVA
-526 LVFNMLIVLGGL
+526 LAFNMLIVLGGL

-553 VLTIGMGVDA
+553 VLTIGMAVDA

-576 RNKGS
+576 NGRR
-581 GKTVWLAIENGYSR
+581 VWAAIENGYSR

-609 VALILYNFGT
+609 VALVLYNFGT

-654 RQIEKLSI
+654 RQISKLSI

>member
-1 MYQFSV
+1 MYQFSA
-7 GKLIIILLVLLFSVL
+7 GKLILILLVLIFSVL
-22 YILPTPGAFFDPL
+22 YILPTPDRFFDPL
-35 YGHLPLWMQK
+35 YGHMPLWMQK
-45 RLPQFETTDANTIQV
+45 KLPQSQFETVQENSIEVNLKDVQFPKGTDFVDTTETLQLILKNRLDKAGFSLSDGVNGDYQFEVDEANER
-60 DLKGVKYPTGVDF
+60 LKVLFLMDKSQNE
-73 GDATKILQQ
+73 LQQ
-82 ILRSQLDKIGFD
+82 ILSQL
-94 LQDGETGDYLFQVNE
+94 
-109 TKDLLKVQFLAD
+109 
-121 KSQLELGRILRSLHL
+121 HL
-136 RGSMPEVI
+136 WGSMPEIV

-159 KGGVYLVLEVDIE
+159 RGGVYLVLEVNID
-172 ESKKDLLQEHRVSI
+172 ESKKDLLEETKISI
-186 PNQLRSAKPRILCRT
+186 PNQMRSATPRILCRT

-210 VHIGIPSRIRNV
+210 VQVGIPSRIQNNKD
-222 PSERQEYLNKAEEI
+222 EKQTYLSKAEEI
-236 LESLDFFTSPVSF
+236 LDSIDFFTQPIRVDTVGS
-249 EDRENDKEKIVI
+249 KIVTYQI
-261 YKLEIAKAERYSDQ
+261 GITEAEKYSDQ

-284 RNRIDAFGVTEPSIR
+284 RNRIDAFGVSEPSIR

-333 IVKNNPGTNSP
+333 VVKSNPANSSP
-344 WIVSKGSKPDP
+344 WILPKGSKPKPD
-355 TELPEET
+355 ELPEGT
-362 EVRQH
+362 EVIQH
-367 YEDESWFVVEKLA
+367 YEDDSWFVVEKLA

-392 SPGQTGLEIVVSLE
+392 SRGGQTGLDIVVSLE
-406 LDGAGARS
+406 LDAAGTRS

-430 LDNKVQSAPRINEP
+430 LDNKIQSAPRINEP
-444 IPSGNAQISGK
+444 IPSGNAQISGS
-455 FSIDE
+455 FSFDE

-485 SPTLGQK
+485 SPTLGQQ
-492 SIKNGIK
+492 SIKNGRS
-499 AGVIGMGLVLLF
+499 AGLFGMGVVLLF
-511 MLVYYHASGL
+511 MLIYYRGSGL
-521 IAIVA
+521 VAIVA
-526 LVFNMLIVLGGL
+526 LAFNMLIVLGGL

-553 VLTIGMGVDA
+553 VLTIGMAVDA

-576 RNKGS
+576 NGRR
-581 GKTVWLAIENGYSR
+581 VWTAIENGYSR

-609 VALILYNFGT
+609 VALVLYNFGT

-654 RQIEKLSI
+654 RQISKLSI

>member
-1 MYQFSV
+1 MYQFSA
-7 GKLIIILLVLLFSVL
+7 GKLILILLVLIFSVL
-22 YILPTPGAFFDPL
+22 YILPTPDRFFDPL
-35 YGHLPLWMQK
+35 YGHMPLWMQK
-45 RLPQFETTDANTIQV
+45 KLPQSQFETVQENSIEVNLKDVQFPKGTDFVDTTETLQLILKNRLDKAGFSLSDGVNGDYQFEVDEANER
-60 DLKGVKYPTGVDF
+60 LKVLFLMDKSQNE
-73 GDATKILQQ
+73 LQQ
-82 ILRSQLDKIGFD
+82 ILSQL
-94 LQDGETGDYLFQVNE
+94 
-109 TKDLLKVQFLAD
+109 
-121 KSQLELGRILRSLHL
+121 HL
-136 RGSMPEVI
+136 WGSMPEIV

-159 KGGVYLVLEVDIE
+159 KGGVYLVLEVNID
-172 ESKKDLLQEHRVSI
+172 ESKKDLLEETKISI
-186 PNQLRSAKPRILCRT
+186 PNQMRSATPRILCRT

-210 VHIGIPSRIRNV
+210 VQVGIPSRIQNNKD
-222 PSERQEYLNKAEEI
+222 EKQTYLSKAEEVLDSI
-236 LESLDFFTSPVSF
+236 DFFTQPIRVDTVGS
-249 EDRENDKEKIVI
+249 KIVTYQI
-261 YKLEIAKAERYSDQ
+261 GITEAEKYSDQ

-284 RNRIDAFGVTEPSIR
+284 RNRIDAFGVSEPSIR

-333 IVKNNPGTNSP
+333 VVKSNPANSSP
-344 WIVSKGSKPDP
+344 WILPKGSKPKPD
-355 TELPEET
+355 ELPEGT
-362 EVRQH
+362 EVIQH
-367 YEDESWFVVEKLA
+367 YEDDSWFVVEKLA

-392 SPGQTGLEIVVSLE
+392 SRGGQTGLDIVVSLE
-406 LDGAGARS
+406 LDAAGTRS

-430 LDNKVQSAPRINEP
+430 LDNKIQSAPRINEP
-444 IPSGNAQISGK
+444 IPSGNAQISGS
-455 FSIDE
+455 FSFDE

-485 SPTLGQK
+485 SPTLGQQ
-492 SIKNGIK
+492 SIKNGMY
-499 AGVIGMGLVLLF
+499 AGLFGMGVVLLF
-511 MLVYYHASGL
+511 MLIYYRGSGL
-521 IAIVA
+521 VAIVA
-526 LVFNMLIVLGGL
+526 LAFNMLIVLGGL

-553 VLTIGMGVDA
+553 VLTIGMAVDA

-576 RNKGS
+576 NGRR
-581 GKTVWLAIENGYSR
+581 VWTAIENGYSR

-609 VALILYNFGT
+609 VALVLYNFGT

-654 RQIEKLSI
+654 RQISKLSI

>member
-1 MYQFSV
+1 MYQFSA
-7 GKLIIILLVLLFSVL
+7 GKLILILLVLIFSVL
-22 YILPTPGAFFDPL
+22 YILPTPDRFFDPL
-35 YGHLPLWMQK
+35 YGHMPLWMQK
-45 RLPQFETTDANTIQV
+45 KLPQSQFETVQENSIEVNLKDVQFPKGTDFVDTTETLQLILKNRLDKAGFSLSDGVNGDYQFEVDEANER
-60 DLKGVKYPTGVDF
+60 LKVLFLMDKSQNE
-73 GDATKILQQ
+73 LQQ
-82 ILRSQLDKIGFD
+82 ILSQL
-94 LQDGETGDYLFQVNE
+94 
-109 TKDLLKVQFLAD
+109 
-121 KSQLELGRILRSLHL
+121 HL
-136 RGSMPEVI
+136 WGSMPEIV

-159 KGGVYLVLEVDIE
+159 RGGVYLVLEVNID
-172 ESKKDLLQEHRVSI
+172 ESKKDLLEETKTSI
-186 PNQLRSAKPRILCRT
+186 PNQMRSATPRILCRT

-210 VHIGIPSRIRNV
+210 VQVGIPSRIQNNKD
-222 PSERQEYLNKAEEI
+222 EKQTYLSKAEEI
-236 LESLDFFTSPVSF
+236 LDSIDFFTQPIRVDTVGS
-249 EDRENDKEKIVI
+249 KIVTYQI
-261 YKLEIAKAERYSDQ
+261 GITEAEKYSDQ

-284 RNRIDAFGVTEPSIR
+284 RNRIDAFGVSEPSIR

-333 IVKNNPGTNSP
+333 VVKSNPANSSP
-344 WIVSKGSKPDP
+344 WILPKGSKPKPD
-355 TELPEET
+355 ELPEGT
-362 EVRQH
+362 EVIQH
-367 YEDESWFVVEKLA
+367 YEDDSWFVVEKLA

-392 SPGQTGLEIVVSLE
+392 SRGGQTGLDIVVSLE
-406 LDGAGARS
+406 LDAAGTRS

-430 LDNKVQSAPRINEP
+430 LDNKIQSAPRINEP
-444 IPSGNAQISGK
+444 IPSGNAQISGS
-455 FSIDE
+455 FSFDE

-485 SPTLGQK
+485 SPTLGQQ
-492 SIKNGIK
+492 SIKNGMY
-499 AGVIGMGLVLLF
+499 AGLFGMGVVLLF
-511 MLVYYHASGL
+511 MLIYYRGSGL
-521 IAIVA
+521 VAIVA
-526 LVFNMLIVLGGL
+526 LAFNMLIVLGGL

-553 VLTIGMGVDA
+553 VLTIGMAVDA

-576 RNKGS
+576 NGRR
-581 GKTVWLAIENGYSR
+581 VWTAIENGYSR

-609 VALILYNFGT
+609 VALVLYNFGT

-654 RQIEKLSI
+654 RQISKLSI